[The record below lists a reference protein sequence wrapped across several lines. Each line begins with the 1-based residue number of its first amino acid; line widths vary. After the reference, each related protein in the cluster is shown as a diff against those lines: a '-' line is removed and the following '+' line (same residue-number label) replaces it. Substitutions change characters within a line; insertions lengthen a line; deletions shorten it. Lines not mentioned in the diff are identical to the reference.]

1 MAYQSQSKRKLSKLV
16 KKGVSISL
24 ILSMF
29 AGIEQAF
36 AITSVNGETIV
47 ASSNQQVSMKD
58 GTILHAWCWSFNA
71 IKENMAAIKE
81 AGYTSVQTSP
91 INAVV
96 VGNGGDKKFTEQW
109 YYHYQ
114 PTAYTIGNYQLG
126 TEAEFIEMNRVAEQY
141 GIKIIV
147 DAVLNHTTS
156 DYKKVSSEITSI
168 TKWNRGNNEIENWK
182 SRWEVT
188 QKSLLGLWEWNTQN
202 PEVQQYL
209 LKFLKNAVADGAD
222 GFRYDAAKHIELP
235 GEYPNEFGSNFWNV
249 ILNNGTE
256 FQYGEVLQDNISR
269 DADYANLMSIT
280 ASQYG
285 HSIRDM
291 LRNRNVHAGNLGNY
305 QAGVDP
311 SKLVLWVESHDT
323 YANGKT
329 DSESESAWMSD
340 EDLKLGWA
348 MITAR
353 AKGTPLFFSRPVG
366 GGNGVRFPEKT
377 KIGDAGSNLYKD
389 PTIVAVNKFH
399 NAMVGQSEY
408 IRNPNGDTTV
418 AMIERGTQGAV
429 IANLSDSEKSLNTET
444 KLANGTYKDQIS
456 GKTYT
461 VSNGRLSG
469 SIARRS
475 VLVLTNGE
483 SFDNLASLS
492 VQGYQEGS
500 HTFLTDTLNL
510 TLQTSNTS
518 EATYS
523 VNNGA
528 PIKFENGKVITIGS
542 QVQFGE
548 TVTVTL
554 SAKNTKGQTVQSVY
568 RFTKEDPNANTTIY
582 FDNPE
587 NWNQVYAYMYS
598 GADTV
603 LLNKW
608 PGTAMSKDSATGYY
622 TITVPNSFISK
633 GAKVLFTNNQG
644 AQYPQNVG
652 FEVNSNGLYSR
663 DGFVKVVEKQITE
676 PAVLGLKDQTTTEI
690 TITDAIELILQASH
704 VTDATYQ
711 MNDGDA
717 VSFNDGD
724 KLTLGQD
731 LKNGESL
738 RLTLSAKDSAG
749 KLVTKVYSI
758 TKKVEEP
765 ATQTTIRFENPDKW
779 TDVFVY
785 MYNAK
790 GEKLLGAWPGTK
802 MEKDGTGL
810 FAVTLP
816 TSYETDGV
824 KVLFSNNKGAQYP
837 QSVGFEFKSGGTYS
851 KDGLVAEQPASEFKE
866 ESEEL
871 PIPFE
876 TEYVDNPELEKGQKV
891 TRVEG
896 QDGVKTITY
905 RSEYIGSQLVSK
917 TKISETVSKEP
928 VTQVVEVG
936 TKVPDIEQQITNRVY
951 FNNSQGW
958 SKVYAYVYDNKGV
971 PLVGNWPGKE
981 MSQDEYGYYIELGEE
996 FAGGKVIFNNPDTKV
1011 QFPAQNKPGY
1021 DLELGQVY
1029 EIDGSHRAVLP
1040 EPVAE
1045 GFTRITFENPGGWS
1059 AANVYAYYGNPIQMP
1074 LGAWPGQAMLKDSKG
1089 HFYIDLPDEYANS
1102 NVKLLFN
1109 KPNSTIQFPVSV
1121 GFDFKVDGHYSKDGL
1136 K

>member
-1 MAYQSQSKRKLSKLV
+1 MAYQSQSKRILSKLV
-16 KKGVSISL
+16 KKAVGVTL

-36 AITSVNGETIV
+36 TITSVNGETIV

-58 GTILHAWCWSFNA
+58 GTVLHAWCWSFNA

-96 VGNGGDKKFTEQW
+96 VGNGGDKKFTNQW

-156 DYKKVSSEITSI
+156 DYSKVSSEIKSI
-168 TKWNRGNNEIENWK
+168 NNWTHGADRISNWN
-182 SRWEVT
+182 SREEVT
-188 QKSLLGLWEWNTQN
+188 QKSLLGLWELNTQN

-209 LKFLKNAVADGAD
+209 LKFLKNAVSDGAD

-235 GEYPNEFGSNFWNV
+235 GEYPNQYGSNFWNV
-249 ILNNGTE
+249 ILNNGSE

-285 HSIRDM
+285 HSIREI
-291 LRNRNVHAGNLGNY
+291 LRNRNANAGNLGNY
-305 QAGVDP
+305 RAGVDP

-323 YANGKT
+323 YANGNT

-353 AKGTPLFFSRPVG
+353 TKGTPLFFSRPVG
-366 GGNGVRFPEKT
+366 GGKGVRFPEQT

-408 IRNPNGDTTV
+408 IRNPNGDTNV

-475 VLVLTNGE
+475 VLVLTKGE
-483 SFDNLASLS
+483 SFDDLASLS
-492 VQGYQEGS
+492 VQGYQEGI

-554 SAKNTKGQTVQSVY
+554 SAKNAKGETVQSVY
-568 RFTKEDPNANTTIY
+568 RFTKEDPNAN
-582 FDNPE
+582 
-587 NWNQVYAYMYS
+587 
-598 GADTV
+598 
-603 LLNKW
+603 
-608 PGTAMSKDSATGYY
+608 
-622 TITVPNSFISK
+622 
-633 GAKVLFTNNQG
+633 
-644 AQYPQNVG
+644 
-652 FEVNSNGLYSR
+652 
-663 DGFVKVVEKQITE
+663 
-676 PAVLGLKDQTTTEI
+676 
-690 TITDAIELILQASH
+690 
-704 VTDATYQ
+704 
-711 MNDGDA
+711 
-717 VSFNDGD
+717 
-724 KLTLGQD
+724 
-731 LKNGESL
+731 
-738 RLTLSAKDSAG
+738 
-749 KLVTKVYSI
+749 
-758 TKKVEEP
+758 
-765 ATQTTIRFENPDKW
+765 TTIRFENPDKW

-810 FAVTLP
+810 LAITLP
-816 TSYETDGV
+816 ISYETDGV

-837 QSVGFEFKSGGTYS
+837 QSLGFEFKSGGTYS
-851 KDGLVAEQPASEFKE
+851 KDGLVAEQPDSEFKE
-866 ESEEL
+866 ENEEL

-905 RSEYIGSQLVSK
+905 RSEYIGDQLVSK

-936 TKVPDIEQQITNRVY
+936 TKVPDIEQQIAHRVY

-1029 EIDGSHRAVLP
+1029 ELDGSHRAVLP

-1045 GFTRITFENPGGWS
+1045 DFTRITFENPGGWG
-1059 AANVYAYYGNPIQMP
+1059 AANVYAYYGHPIQMP

-1089 HFYIDLPDEYANS
+1089 HFYIDLPEEYANS

-1121 GFDFKVDGHYSKDGL
+1121 GFDFKVDGHYTKDGL

>member
-1 MAYQSQSKRKLSKLV
+1 MAYQSLSKRILSKLV
-16 KKGVSISL
+16 KKAVGVTL

-36 AITSVNGETIV
+36 TITSVNGETIV

-58 GTILHAWCWSFNA
+58 GTVLHAWCWSFNA

-96 VGNGGDKKFTEQW
+96 VGNGGDKKFTNQW

-156 DYKKVSSEITSI
+156 DYSKVSSEIKSI
-168 TKWNRGNNEIENWK
+168 NNWTHGADRISNWN
-182 SRWEVT
+182 SREEVT
-188 QKSLLGLWEWNTQN
+188 QKSLLGLWELNTQN

-209 LKFLKNAVADGAD
+209 LKFLKNAVSDGAD

-235 GEYPNEFGSNFWNV
+235 GEYPNQYGSNFWNV
-249 ILNNGTE
+249 ILNNGSE

-285 HSIRDM
+285 HSIRET
-291 LRNRNVHAGNLGNY
+291 LRNRNANAGNLGNY
-305 QAGVDP
+305 RAGVDP

-323 YANGKT
+323 YANGNT

-366 GGNGVRFPEKT
+366 GGNGVRFPEQT

-408 IRNPNGDTTV
+408 IRNPNGDTNV

-475 VLVLTNGE
+475 VLVLTKGE
-483 SFDNLASLS
+483 SFDDLASLS
-492 VQGYQEGS
+492 VQGYQEGI

-554 SAKNTKGQTVQSVY
+554 SAKNAKGETVQSVY
-568 RFTKEDPNANTTIY
+568 RFTKEDPNAN
-582 FDNPE
+582 
-587 NWNQVYAYMYS
+587 
-598 GADTV
+598 
-603 LLNKW
+603 
-608 PGTAMSKDSATGYY
+608 
-622 TITVPNSFISK
+622 
-633 GAKVLFTNNQG
+633 
-644 AQYPQNVG
+644 
-652 FEVNSNGLYSR
+652 
-663 DGFVKVVEKQITE
+663 
-676 PAVLGLKDQTTTEI
+676 
-690 TITDAIELILQASH
+690 
-704 VTDATYQ
+704 
-711 MNDGDA
+711 
-717 VSFNDGD
+717 
-724 KLTLGQD
+724 
-731 LKNGESL
+731 
-738 RLTLSAKDSAG
+738 
-749 KLVTKVYSI
+749 
-758 TKKVEEP
+758 
-765 ATQTTIRFENPDKW
+765 TTIRFENPDKW

-810 FAVTLP
+810 LAITLP
-816 TSYETDGV
+816 ISYETDGV

-837 QSVGFEFKSGGTYS
+837 QSLGFEFKSGGTYS
-851 KDGLVAEQPASEFKE
+851 KDGLVAEQPDSEFKE
-866 ESEEL
+866 ENEEL

-905 RSEYIGSQLVSK
+905 RSEYIGDQLVSK

-936 TKVPDIEQQITNRVY
+936 TKVPDIEQQIAHRVY

-1011 QFPAQNKPGY
+1011 QFPAQPGY

-1029 EIDGSHRAVLP
+1029 ELDGSHRAVLP

-1045 GFTRITFENPGGWS
+1045 DFTRITFENPGGWG
-1059 AANVYAYYGNPIQMP
+1059 AANVYAYYGHPIQMP

-1089 HFYIDLPDEYANS
+1089 HFYIYLPEEYANS

-1121 GFDFKVDGHYSKDGL
+1121 GFDFKVDGHYTKDGL

>member
-1 MAYQSQSKRKLSKLV
+1 MILSFCNRLHLANDLILKKRRVLIPLQLIARFKVINCRYIFSRKCERFLIIFYEVYMAYQSQSKRILSKLV
-16 KKGVSISL
+16 KKAVGVTL

-36 AITSVNGETIV
+36 TITSVNGETIV

-58 GTILHAWCWSFNA
+58 GTVLHAWCWSFNA

-96 VGNGGDKKFTEQW
+96 VGNGGDKKFTNQW

-156 DYKKVSSEITSI
+156 DYSKVSSEIKSI
-168 TKWNRGNNEIENWK
+168 NNWTHGADRISNWN
-182 SRWEVT
+182 SREEVT
-188 QKSLLGLWEWNTQN
+188 QKSLLGLWELNTQN

-209 LKFLKNAVADGAD
+209 LKFLKNAVSDGAD

-235 GEYPNEFGSNFWNV
+235 GEYPNQYGSNFWNV
-249 ILNNGTE
+249 ILNNGSE

-285 HSIRDM
+285 HSIREI
-291 LRNRNVHAGNLGNY
+291 LRNRNANAGNLGNY
-305 QAGVDP
+305 RAGVDP

-323 YANGKT
+323 YANGNT

-366 GGNGVRFPEKT
+366 GGKGVRFPEQT

-408 IRNPNGDTTV
+408 IRNPNGDTNV

-456 GKTYT
+456 GKIYT

-475 VLVLTNGE
+475 VLVLTKGE
-483 SFDNLASLS
+483 SFDDLASLS
-492 VQGYQEGS
+492 VQGYKEGI
-500 HTFLTDTLNL
+500 HTFLKDTLNL

-554 SAKNTKGQTVQSVY
+554 SAKNAKGETVQSVY
-568 RFTKEDPNANTTIY
+568 RFTKEDPNAN
-582 FDNPE
+582 
-587 NWNQVYAYMYS
+587 
-598 GADTV
+598 
-603 LLNKW
+603 
-608 PGTAMSKDSATGYY
+608 
-622 TITVPNSFISK
+622 
-633 GAKVLFTNNQG
+633 
-644 AQYPQNVG
+644 
-652 FEVNSNGLYSR
+652 
-663 DGFVKVVEKQITE
+663 
-676 PAVLGLKDQTTTEI
+676 
-690 TITDAIELILQASH
+690 
-704 VTDATYQ
+704 
-711 MNDGDA
+711 
-717 VSFNDGD
+717 
-724 KLTLGQD
+724 
-731 LKNGESL
+731 
-738 RLTLSAKDSAG
+738 
-749 KLVTKVYSI
+749 
-758 TKKVEEP
+758 
-765 ATQTTIRFENPDKW
+765 TTIRFENPDKW

-810 FAVTLP
+810 LAITLP
-816 TSYETDGV
+816 ISYETDGV

-837 QSVGFEFKSGGTYS
+837 QSLGFEFKSGGTYS
-851 KDGLVAEQPASEFKE
+851 KDGLVAEQPDSEFKE
-866 ESEEL
+866 ENEEL

-905 RSEYIGSQLVSK
+905 RSEYIGDQLVSK

-936 TKVPDIEQQITNRVY
+936 TKVPDIEQQIAHRVY

-1029 EIDGSHRAVLP
+1029 ELDGSHRAVLP

-1045 GFTRITFENPGGWS
+1045 DFTRITFENPGGWG
-1059 AANVYAYYGNPIQMP
+1059 AANVYAYYGHPIQMP

-1089 HFYIDLPDEYANS
+1089 HFYIDLPEEYANS

-1121 GFDFKVDGHYSKDGL
+1121 GFDFKVDGHYTKDGL

>member
-1 MAYQSQSKRKLSKLV
+1 MILSLCNRLHLANDLIMKERRVLIPLQLIARFKVINCRYIFSRKCERFLIIFYEVYMAYQSQSKRILSKLV
-16 KKGVSISL
+16 KKAVGVTL

-36 AITSVNGETIV
+36 TITSVNGETIV

-58 GTILHAWCWSFNA
+58 GTVLHAWCWSFNA

-96 VGNGGDKKFTEQW
+96 VGNGGDKKFTNQW

-156 DYKKVSSEITSI
+156 DYSKVSSEIKSI
-168 TKWNRGNNEIENWK
+168 NNWTHGADRISNWN
-182 SRWEVT
+182 SREEVT
-188 QKSLLGLWEWNTQN
+188 QKSLLGLWELNTQN

-209 LKFLKNAVADGAD
+209 LKFLKNAVSDGAD

-235 GEYPNEFGSNFWNV
+235 GEYPNQYGSNFWNV
-249 ILNNGTE
+249 ILNNGSE

-285 HSIRDM
+285 HSIREI
-291 LRNRNVHAGNLGNY
+291 LRNRNANAGNLGNY
-305 QAGVDP
+305 RAGVDP

-323 YANGKT
+323 YANGNT

-366 GGNGVRFPEKT
+366 GGKGVRFPEQT

-408 IRNPNGDTTV
+408 IRNPNGDTNV

-475 VLVLTNGE
+475 VLVLTKGE
-483 SFDNLASLS
+483 SFDDLASLS
-492 VQGYQEGS
+492 VQGYQEGI

-554 SAKNTKGQTVQSVY
+554 SAKNAKGETVQSVY
-568 RFTKEDPNANTTIY
+568 RFTKEDPNAN
-582 FDNPE
+582 
-587 NWNQVYAYMYS
+587 
-598 GADTV
+598 
-603 LLNKW
+603 
-608 PGTAMSKDSATGYY
+608 
-622 TITVPNSFISK
+622 
-633 GAKVLFTNNQG
+633 
-644 AQYPQNVG
+644 
-652 FEVNSNGLYSR
+652 
-663 DGFVKVVEKQITE
+663 
-676 PAVLGLKDQTTTEI
+676 
-690 TITDAIELILQASH
+690 
-704 VTDATYQ
+704 
-711 MNDGDA
+711 
-717 VSFNDGD
+717 
-724 KLTLGQD
+724 
-731 LKNGESL
+731 
-738 RLTLSAKDSAG
+738 
-749 KLVTKVYSI
+749 
-758 TKKVEEP
+758 
-765 ATQTTIRFENPDKW
+765 TTIRFENPDKW

-810 FAVTLP
+810 LAITLP
-816 TSYETDGV
+816 ISYETDGV

-837 QSVGFEFKSGGTYS
+837 QSLGFEFKSGGTYS
-851 KDGLVAEQPASEFKE
+851 KDGLVAEQPDSEFKE
-866 ESEEL
+866 ENEEL

-905 RSEYIGSQLVSK
+905 RSEYIGDQLVSK

-936 TKVPDIEQQITNRVY
+936 TKVPDIEQQIAHRVY

-1029 EIDGSHRAVLP
+1029 ELDGSHRAVLP

-1045 GFTRITFENPGGWS
+1045 DFTRITFENPGGWG
-1059 AANVYAYYGNPIQMP
+1059 AANVYAYYGHPIQMP

-1089 HFYIDLPDEYANS
+1089 HFYIDLPEEYANS

-1121 GFDFKVDGHYSKDGL
+1121 GFDFKVDGHYTKDGL

>member
-1 MAYQSQSKRKLSKLV
+1 MILSFCNRLHLANDLILKKRRVLIPLQLIARFKVINCRYIFSRKCERFLIIFYEVYMAYQSQSKRILSKLV
-16 KKGVSISL
+16 KKAVGVTL

-36 AITSVNGETIV
+36 TITSVNGETIV

-58 GTILHAWCWSFNA
+58 GTVLHAWCWSFNA

-96 VGNGGDKKFTEQW
+96 VGNGGDKKFTNQW

-156 DYKKVSSEITSI
+156 DYSKVSSEIKSI
-168 TKWNRGNNEIENWK
+168 NNWTHGADRISNWN
-182 SRWEVT
+182 SREEVT
-188 QKSLLGLWEWNTQN
+188 QKSLLGLWELNTQN

-209 LKFLKNAVADGAD
+209 LKFLKNAVSDGAD

-235 GEYPNEFGSNFWNV
+235 GEYPNQYGSNFWNV
-249 ILNNGTE
+249 ILNNGSE

-285 HSIRDM
+285 HSIREI
-291 LRNRNVHAGNLGNY
+291 LRNRNANAGNLGNY
-305 QAGVDP
+305 RAGVDP

-323 YANGKT
+323 YANGNT

-366 GGNGVRFPEKT
+366 GGKGVRFPEQT

-408 IRNPNGDTTV
+408 IRNPNGDTNV

-475 VLVLTNGE
+475 VLVLTKGD
-483 SFDNLASLS
+483 DNLASLS

-554 SAKNTKGQTVQSVY
+554 SAKNAKGETVQSVY
-568 RFTKEDPNANTTIY
+568 RFTKEDPNAN
-582 FDNPE
+582 
-587 NWNQVYAYMYS
+587 
-598 GADTV
+598 
-603 LLNKW
+603 
-608 PGTAMSKDSATGYY
+608 
-622 TITVPNSFISK
+622 
-633 GAKVLFTNNQG
+633 
-644 AQYPQNVG
+644 
-652 FEVNSNGLYSR
+652 
-663 DGFVKVVEKQITE
+663 
-676 PAVLGLKDQTTTEI
+676 
-690 TITDAIELILQASH
+690 
-704 VTDATYQ
+704 
-711 MNDGDA
+711 
-717 VSFNDGD
+717 
-724 KLTLGQD
+724 
-731 LKNGESL
+731 
-738 RLTLSAKDSAG
+738 
-749 KLVTKVYSI
+749 
-758 TKKVEEP
+758 
-765 ATQTTIRFENPDKW
+765 TTIRFENPDKW

-810 FAVTLP
+810 LAITLP
-816 TSYETDGV
+816 ISYETDGV

-837 QSVGFEFKSGGTYS
+837 QSLGFEFKSGGTYS
-851 KDGLVAEQPASEFKE
+851 KDGLVAEKPESEFKE
-866 ESEEL
+866 ENEEL

-905 RSEYIGSQLVSK
+905 RSEYIGDQLVSK

-936 TKVPDIEQQITNRVY
+936 TKVPDIEQQLAHRVY

-1029 EIDGSHRAVLP
+1029 ELDGSHRAVLP

-1045 GFTRITFENPGGWS
+1045 DFTRITFENPGGWG
-1059 AANVYAYYGNPIQMP
+1059 AANVYAYYGHPIQMP

-1089 HFYIDLPDEYANS
+1089 HFYIDLPEEYANS
-1102 NVKLLFN
+1102 NVKLLSN

-1121 GFDFKVDGHYSKDGL
+1121 GFDFKVDGHYTKDGL

>member
-1 MAYQSQSKRKLSKLV
+1 MAYQSQRKRILSKLV
-16 KKGVSISL
+16 KKAVSVAL
-24 ILSMF
+24 VLSMF

-36 AITSVNGETIV
+36 TITSVNGETIV

-58 GTILHAWCWSFNA
+58 GTVLHAWCWSFNS

-109 YYHYQ
+109 FYHYQ

-156 DYKKVSSEITSI
+156 DYNAISSEVKSI
-168 TKWNRGNNEIENWK
+168 PKWTHGNTLVENWG
-182 SRWEVT
+182 SRWDVT
-188 QKSLLGLWEWNTQN
+188 QNSLLKLWEWNTQN

-235 GEYPNEFGSNFWNV
+235 GEYPSEFGSNFWNV
-249 ILNNGTE
+249 ILNNGSE

-291 LRNRNVHAGNLGNY
+291 LRNRNANAGNLGNY

-366 GGNGVRFPEKT
+366 GGNGVRFPEQT
-377 KIGDAGSNLYKD
+377 KLGDAGSNLYKD

-408 IRNPNGDTTV
+408 IRNPNGDTNV

-475 VLVLTNGE
+475 VLVLTKGD
-483 SFDNLASLS
+483 DNLASLS

-554 SAKNTKGQTVQSVY
+554 SAKNAKGETVQSVY
-568 RFTKEDPNANTTIY
+568 RFTKEDPNAN
-582 FDNPE
+582 
-587 NWNQVYAYMYS
+587 
-598 GADTV
+598 
-603 LLNKW
+603 
-608 PGTAMSKDSATGYY
+608 
-622 TITVPNSFISK
+622 
-633 GAKVLFTNNQG
+633 
-644 AQYPQNVG
+644 
-652 FEVNSNGLYSR
+652 
-663 DGFVKVVEKQITE
+663 
-676 PAVLGLKDQTTTEI
+676 
-690 TITDAIELILQASH
+690 
-704 VTDATYQ
+704 
-711 MNDGDA
+711 
-717 VSFNDGD
+717 
-724 KLTLGQD
+724 
-731 LKNGESL
+731 
-738 RLTLSAKDSAG
+738 
-749 KLVTKVYSI
+749 
-758 TKKVEEP
+758 
-765 ATQTTIRFENPDKW
+765 TTIRFENPDKW

-790 GEKLLGAWPGTK
+790 GDKLLGAWPGTK

-810 FAVTLP
+810 LAITLP
-816 TSYETDGV
+816 ISYETDGV

-837 QSVGFEFKSGGTYS
+837 QSLGFEFKSGGTYS
-851 KDGLVAEQPASEFKE
+851 KDGLVAEKPESEFKE
-866 ESEEL
+866 ENEEL

-876 TEYVDNPELEKGQKV
+876 TEYVDNPELKKGQKV

-905 RSEYIGSQLVSK
+905 RSEYIGDQLVSK

-936 TKVPDIEQQITNRVY
+936 TKVPDIEQQIANRVY

-958 SKVYAYVYDNKGV
+958 SKVYTYVYDNKGV

-1059 AANVYAYYGNPIQMP
+1059 AANVYAYYGNLIQLP

-1089 HFYIDLPDEYANS
+1089 HFYIDLQEEYANS

-1121 GFDFKVDGHYSKDGL
+1121 GFDFKVDGHYTKDGL

>member
-1 MAYQSQSKRKLSKLV
+1 MAYQSQSKRILSKLV
-16 KKGVSISL
+16 KKAVGVTL

-36 AITSVNGETIV
+36 TITSVNGETIV

-58 GTILHAWCWSFNA
+58 GTVLHAWCWSFNA

-96 VGNGGDKKFTEQW
+96 VGNGGDKKFTNQW

-156 DYKKVSSEITSI
+156 DYSKVSSEIKSI
-168 TKWNRGNNEIENWK
+168 NNWTHGADRISNWN
-182 SRWEVT
+182 SREEVT
-188 QKSLLGLWEWNTQN
+188 QKSLLGLWELNTQN

-209 LKFLKNAVADGAD
+209 LKFLKNAVSDGAD

-235 GEYPNEFGSNFWNV
+235 GEYPNQYGSNFWNV
-249 ILNNGTE
+249 ILNNGSE

-285 HSIRDM
+285 HSIREI
-291 LRNRNVHAGNLGNY
+291 LRNRNANAGNLGNY
-305 QAGVDP
+305 RAGVDP

-323 YANGKT
+323 YANGNT

-366 GGNGVRFPEKT
+366 GGNGVRFPEQT

-408 IRNPNGDTTV
+408 IRNPNGDTSV

-475 VLVLTNGE
+475 VLVLTKGE
-483 SFDNLASLS
+483 SFDDLASLS

-554 SAKNTKGQTVQSVY
+554 SAKNAKGETVQSVY
-568 RFTKEDPNANTTIY
+568 RFTKEDPNAN
-582 FDNPE
+582 
-587 NWNQVYAYMYS
+587 
-598 GADTV
+598 
-603 LLNKW
+603 
-608 PGTAMSKDSATGYY
+608 
-622 TITVPNSFISK
+622 
-633 GAKVLFTNNQG
+633 
-644 AQYPQNVG
+644 
-652 FEVNSNGLYSR
+652 
-663 DGFVKVVEKQITE
+663 
-676 PAVLGLKDQTTTEI
+676 
-690 TITDAIELILQASH
+690 
-704 VTDATYQ
+704 
-711 MNDGDA
+711 
-717 VSFNDGD
+717 
-724 KLTLGQD
+724 
-731 LKNGESL
+731 
-738 RLTLSAKDSAG
+738 
-749 KLVTKVYSI
+749 
-758 TKKVEEP
+758 
-765 ATQTTIRFENPDKW
+765 TTIRFENPDKW

-810 FAVTLP
+810 LAITLP
-816 TSYETDGV
+816 ISYETDGV

-837 QSVGFEFKSGGTYS
+837 QSLGFEFKSGGTYS
-851 KDGLVAEQPASEFKE
+851 KDGLVAEQPDSEFKE
-866 ESEEL
+866 ENEEL

-905 RSEYIGSQLVSK
+905 RSEYIGDQLVSK

-936 TKVPDIEQQITNRVY
+936 TKVPDIEQQLAHRVY

-1029 EIDGSHRAVLP
+1029 ELDGSHRAVLP

-1045 GFTRITFENPGGWS
+1045 DFTRITFENPGGWG
-1059 AANVYAYYGNPIQMP
+1059 AANVYAYYGNPIQLP

-1089 HFYIDLPDEYANS
+1089 HFYIDLPEEYANS

-1121 GFDFKVDGHYSKDGL
+1121 GFDFKVDGHYTKDGL

>member
-1 MAYQSQSKRKLSKLV
+1 MILSFCNRLHLANDLILKKRRVLIPLQLIARFKVINCRYIFSRKCERFLIIFYEVYMAYQSQSKRILSKLV
-16 KKGVSISL
+16 KKAVGVTL

-36 AITSVNGETIV
+36 TITSVNGETIV

-58 GTILHAWCWSFNA
+58 GTVLHAWCWSFNA

-96 VGNGGDKKFTEQW
+96 VGNGGDKKFTNQW

-156 DYKKVSSEITSI
+156 DYSKVSSEIKSI
-168 TKWNRGNNEIENWK
+168 NNWTHGADRISNWN
-182 SRWEVT
+182 SREEVT
-188 QKSLLGLWEWNTQN
+188 QKSLLGLWELNTQN

-209 LKFLKNAVADGAD
+209 LKFLKNAVSDGAD

-235 GEYPNEFGSNFWNV
+235 GEYPNQYGSNFWNV
-249 ILNNGTE
+249 ILNNGSE

-285 HSIRDM
+285 HSIREI
-291 LRNRNVHAGNLGNY
+291 LRNRNANAGNLGNY
-305 QAGVDP
+305 RAGVDP

-323 YANGKT
+323 YANGNT

-366 GGNGVRFPEKT
+366 GGKGVRFPEQT

-408 IRNPNGDTTV
+408 IRNPNGDTNV

-456 GKTYT
+456 GKIYT

-475 VLVLTNGE
+475 VLVLTKGE

-554 SAKNTKGQTVQSVY
+554 SAKNAKGQTVQSVY
-568 RFTKEDPNANTTIY
+568 RFTKEDPNAN
-582 FDNPE
+582 
-587 NWNQVYAYMYS
+587 
-598 GADTV
+598 
-603 LLNKW
+603 
-608 PGTAMSKDSATGYY
+608 
-622 TITVPNSFISK
+622 
-633 GAKVLFTNNQG
+633 
-644 AQYPQNVG
+644 
-652 FEVNSNGLYSR
+652 
-663 DGFVKVVEKQITE
+663 
-676 PAVLGLKDQTTTEI
+676 
-690 TITDAIELILQASH
+690 
-704 VTDATYQ
+704 
-711 MNDGDA
+711 
-717 VSFNDGD
+717 
-724 KLTLGQD
+724 
-731 LKNGESL
+731 
-738 RLTLSAKDSAG
+738 
-749 KLVTKVYSI
+749 
-758 TKKVEEP
+758 
-765 ATQTTIRFENPDKW
+765 TTIRFENPDKW

-810 FAVTLP
+810 LAITLP
-816 TSYETDGV
+816 ISYETDGV

-837 QSVGFEFKSGGTYS
+837 QSLGFEFKSGGTYS
-851 KDGLVAEQPASEFKE
+851 KDGLVAEQPDSEFKE
-866 ESEEL
+866 ENEEL

-905 RSEYIGSQLVSK
+905 RSEYIGDQLVSK

-936 TKVPDIEQQITNRVY
+936 TKVPDIEQQIAHRVY

-1029 EIDGSHRAVLP
+1029 ELDGSHRAVLP

-1045 GFTRITFENPGGWS
+1045 DFTRITFENPGGWG
-1059 AANVYAYYGNPIQMP
+1059 AANVYAYYGHPIQMP

-1089 HFYIDLPDEYANS
+1089 HFYIDLPEEYANS

-1121 GFDFKVDGHYSKDGL
+1121 GFDFKVDGHYTKDGL

>member
-1 MAYQSQSKRKLSKLV
+1 MILSFCNRLHLANDLILKKRRVLIPLQLIARFKVINCRYIFSRKCERFLIIFYEVYMAYQSQSKRILSKLV
-16 KKGVSISL
+16 KKAVGVTL

-36 AITSVNGETIV
+36 TITSVNGETIV

-58 GTILHAWCWSFNA
+58 GTVLHAWCWSFNA

-96 VGNGGDKKFTEQW
+96 VGNGGDKKFTNQW

-156 DYKKVSSEITSI
+156 DYSKVSSEIKSI
-168 TKWNRGNNEIENWK
+168 NNWTHGADRISNWN
-182 SRWEVT
+182 SREEVT
-188 QKSLLGLWEWNTQN
+188 QKSLLGLWELNTQN

-209 LKFLKNAVADGAD
+209 LKFLKNAVSDGAD

-235 GEYPNEFGSNFWNV
+235 GEYPNQYGSNFWNV
-249 ILNNGTE
+249 ILNNGSE

-285 HSIRDM
+285 HSIREI
-291 LRNRNVHAGNLGNY
+291 LRNRNANAGNLGNY
-305 QAGVDP
+305 RAGVDP

-323 YANGKT
+323 YANGNT

-366 GGNGVRFPEKT
+366 GGKGVRFPEQT

-408 IRNPNGDTTV
+408 IRNPNGDTNV

-456 GKTYT
+456 GKIYT

-475 VLVLTNGE
+475 VLVLTKGE
-483 SFDNLASLS
+483 SFDDLASLS
-492 VQGYQEGS
+492 VQGYKEGI
-500 HTFLTDTLNL
+500 HTFLKDTLNL

-554 SAKNTKGQTVQSVY
+554 SAKNAKGETVQSVY
-568 RFTKEDPNANTTIY
+568 RFTKEDPNAN
-582 FDNPE
+582 
-587 NWNQVYAYMYS
+587 
-598 GADTV
+598 
-603 LLNKW
+603 
-608 PGTAMSKDSATGYY
+608 
-622 TITVPNSFISK
+622 
-633 GAKVLFTNNQG
+633 
-644 AQYPQNVG
+644 
-652 FEVNSNGLYSR
+652 
-663 DGFVKVVEKQITE
+663 
-676 PAVLGLKDQTTTEI
+676 
-690 TITDAIELILQASH
+690 
-704 VTDATYQ
+704 
-711 MNDGDA
+711 
-717 VSFNDGD
+717 
-724 KLTLGQD
+724 
-731 LKNGESL
+731 
-738 RLTLSAKDSAG
+738 
-749 KLVTKVYSI
+749 
-758 TKKVEEP
+758 
-765 ATQTTIRFENPDKW
+765 TTIRFENPDKW

-810 FAVTLP
+810 LAITLP
-816 TSYETDGV
+816 ISYETDGV
-824 KVLFSNNKGAQYP
+824 KVLFSNNKGSQYP
-837 QSVGFEFKSGGTYS
+837 QSLGFEFKSGGTYS
-851 KDGLVAEQPASEFKE
+851 KDGLVAEQPDSEFKE
-866 ESEEL
+866 ENEEL
-871 PIPFE
+871 PITFE

-905 RSEYIGSQLVSK
+905 RSEYIGDQLVSK

-936 TKVPDIEQQITNRVY
+936 TKVPDIEQQLAHRVY

-1029 EIDGSHRAVLP
+1029 ELDGSHRAVLP

-1045 GFTRITFENPGGWS
+1045 DFTRITFENPGGWG
-1059 AANVYAYYGNPIQMP
+1059 AANVYAYYGHPIQMP

-1089 HFYIDLPDEYANS
+1089 HFYIDLPEEYANS

-1121 GFDFKVDGHYSKDGL
+1121 GFDFKVDGHYTKDGL

>member
-1 MAYQSQSKRKLSKLV
+1 MAYQSQSKRILSKLV
-16 KKGVSISL
+16 KKAVGVTL

-36 AITSVNGETIV
+36 TITSVNGETIV

-58 GTILHAWCWSFNA
+58 GTVLHAWCWSFNA

-96 VGNGGDKKFTEQW
+96 VGNGGDKKFTNQW

-156 DYKKVSSEITSI
+156 DYSKVSSEIKSI
-168 TKWNRGNNEIENWK
+168 NNWTHGADRISNWN
-182 SRWEVT
+182 SREEVT
-188 QKSLLGLWEWNTQN
+188 QKSLLGLWELNTQN

-209 LKFLKNAVADGAD
+209 LKFLKNAVSDGAD

-235 GEYPNEFGSNFWNV
+235 GEYPNQYGSNFWNV
-249 ILNNGTE
+249 ILNNGSE

-285 HSIRDM
+285 HSIREI
-291 LRNRNVHAGNLGNY
+291 LRNRNANAGNLGNY
-305 QAGVDP
+305 RAGVDP

-323 YANGKT
+323 YANGNT

-366 GGNGVRFPEKT
+366 GGKGVRFPEQT

-408 IRNPNGDTTV
+408 IRNPNGDTNV

-475 VLVLTNGE
+475 VLVLTKGE
-483 SFDNLASLS
+483 SFDDLASLS
-492 VQGYQEGS
+492 VQGYQEGI

-554 SAKNTKGQTVQSVY
+554 SAKNAKGETVQSVY
-568 RFTKEDPNANTTIY
+568 RFTKEDPNAN
-582 FDNPE
+582 
-587 NWNQVYAYMYS
+587 
-598 GADTV
+598 
-603 LLNKW
+603 
-608 PGTAMSKDSATGYY
+608 
-622 TITVPNSFISK
+622 
-633 GAKVLFTNNQG
+633 
-644 AQYPQNVG
+644 
-652 FEVNSNGLYSR
+652 
-663 DGFVKVVEKQITE
+663 
-676 PAVLGLKDQTTTEI
+676 
-690 TITDAIELILQASH
+690 
-704 VTDATYQ
+704 
-711 MNDGDA
+711 
-717 VSFNDGD
+717 
-724 KLTLGQD
+724 
-731 LKNGESL
+731 
-738 RLTLSAKDSAG
+738 
-749 KLVTKVYSI
+749 
-758 TKKVEEP
+758 
-765 ATQTTIRFENPDKW
+765 TTIRFENPDKW

-810 FAVTLP
+810 LAITLP
-816 TSYETDGV
+816 ISYETDGV

-837 QSVGFEFKSGGTYS
+837 QSLGFEFKSGGTYS
-851 KDGLVAEQPASEFKE
+851 KDGLVAEQPDSEFKE
-866 ESEEL
+866 ENEEL

-905 RSEYIGSQLVSK
+905 RSEYIGDQLVSK

-936 TKVPDIEQQITNRVY
+936 TKVPDIEQQLAHRVY

-1029 EIDGSHRAVLP
+1029 ELDGSHRAVLP

-1045 GFTRITFENPGGWS
+1045 DFTRITFENPGGWG

-1089 HFYIDLPDEYANS
+1089 HFYIDLPEEYANS

-1121 GFDFKVDGHYSKDGL
+1121 GFDFKVDGHYTKDGL

>member
-1 MAYQSQSKRKLSKLV
+1 MILSLCNRLHLANDLIMKERRVLIPLQLIARFKVINCRYIFSRKCERFLIIFYEVYMAYQSQSKRILSKLV
-16 KKGVSISL
+16 KKAVGVTL

-36 AITSVNGETIV
+36 TITSVNGETIV

-58 GTILHAWCWSFNA
+58 GTVLHAWCWSFNA

-96 VGNGGDKKFTEQW
+96 VGNGGDKKFTNQW

-156 DYKKVSSEITSI
+156 DYSKVSSEIKSI
-168 TKWNRGNNEIENWK
+168 NNWTHGADRISNWN
-182 SRWEVT
+182 SREEVT
-188 QKSLLGLWEWNTQN
+188 QKSLLGLWELNTQN

-209 LKFLKNAVADGAD
+209 LKFLKNAVSDGAD

-235 GEYPNEFGSNFWNV
+235 GEYPNQYGSNFWNV
-249 ILNNGTE
+249 ILNNGSE

-285 HSIRDM
+285 HSIREI
-291 LRNRNVHAGNLGNY
+291 LRNRNANAGNLGNY
-305 QAGVDP
+305 RAGVDP

-323 YANGKT
+323 YANGNT

-366 GGNGVRFPEKT
+366 GGKGVRFPEQT

-408 IRNPNGDTTV
+408 IRNPNGDTNV

-475 VLVLTNGE
+475 VLVLTKGE
-483 SFDNLASLS
+483 SFDDLASLS
-492 VQGYQEGS
+492 VQGYQEGI
-500 HTFLTDTLNL
+500 HTFLKDTLNL

-554 SAKNTKGQTVQSVY
+554 SAKNAKGETVQSVY
-568 RFTKEDPNANTTIY
+568 RFTKEDPNAN
-582 FDNPE
+582 
-587 NWNQVYAYMYS
+587 
-598 GADTV
+598 
-603 LLNKW
+603 
-608 PGTAMSKDSATGYY
+608 
-622 TITVPNSFISK
+622 
-633 GAKVLFTNNQG
+633 
-644 AQYPQNVG
+644 
-652 FEVNSNGLYSR
+652 
-663 DGFVKVVEKQITE
+663 
-676 PAVLGLKDQTTTEI
+676 
-690 TITDAIELILQASH
+690 
-704 VTDATYQ
+704 
-711 MNDGDA
+711 
-717 VSFNDGD
+717 
-724 KLTLGQD
+724 
-731 LKNGESL
+731 
-738 RLTLSAKDSAG
+738 
-749 KLVTKVYSI
+749 
-758 TKKVEEP
+758 
-765 ATQTTIRFENPDKW
+765 TTIRFENPDKW

-810 FAVTLP
+810 LAITLP
-816 TSYETDGV
+816 ISYETDGV

-837 QSVGFEFKSGGTYS
+837 QSLGFEFKSGGTYS
-851 KDGLVAEQPASEFKE
+851 KDGLVAEQPDSEFKE
-866 ESEEL
+866 ENEEL

-905 RSEYIGSQLVSK
+905 RSEYIGDQLVSK

-936 TKVPDIEQQITNRVY
+936 TKVPDIEQQLAHRVY

-1029 EIDGSHRAVLP
+1029 ELDGSHRAVLP

-1045 GFTRITFENPGGWS
+1045 DFTRITFENPGGWG
-1059 AANVYAYYGNPIQMP
+1059 AANVYAYYGHPIQMP

-1089 HFYIDLPDEYANS
+1089 HFYIDLPEEYANS

-1121 GFDFKVDGHYSKDGL
+1121 GFDFKVDGHYTKDGL

>member
-1 MAYQSQSKRKLSKLV
+1 MAYQSQSKRILSKLV
-16 KKGVSISL
+16 KKAVGVTL

-36 AITSVNGETIV
+36 TITSVNGETIV

-58 GTILHAWCWSFNA
+58 GTVLHAWCWSFNA

-96 VGNGGDKKFTEQW
+96 VGNGGDKKFTNQW

-156 DYKKVSSEITSI
+156 DYSKVSSEIKSI
-168 TKWNRGNNEIENWK
+168 NNWTHGADRISNWN
-182 SRWEVT
+182 SREEVT
-188 QKSLLGLWEWNTQN
+188 QKSLLGLWELNTQN

-209 LKFLKNAVADGAD
+209 LKFLKNAVSDGAD

-235 GEYPNEFGSNFWNV
+235 GEYPNQYGSNFWNV
-249 ILNNGTE
+249 ILNNGSE

-285 HSIRDM
+285 HSIREI
-291 LRNRNVHAGNLGNY
+291 LRNRNANAGNLGNY
-305 QAGVDP
+305 RAGVDP

-323 YANGKT
+323 YANGNT

-366 GGNGVRFPEKT
+366 GGKGVRFPEQT

-408 IRNPNGDTTV
+408 IRNPNGDTNV

-456 GKTYT
+456 GKIYT

-475 VLVLTNGE
+475 VLVLTKGE
-483 SFDNLASLS
+483 SFDDLASLS
-492 VQGYQEGS
+492 VQGYQEGI
-500 HTFLTDTLNL
+500 HTFLKDTLNL

-554 SAKNTKGQTVQSVY
+554 SAKNAKGETVQSVY
-568 RFTKEDPNANTTIY
+568 RFTKEDPNANTTI
-582 FDNPE
+582 
-587 NWNQVYAYMYS
+587 
-598 GADTV
+598 
-603 LLNKW
+603 
-608 PGTAMSKDSATGYY
+608 
-622 TITVPNSFISK
+622 
-633 GAKVLFTNNQG
+633 
-644 AQYPQNVG
+644 
-652 FEVNSNGLYSR
+652 
-663 DGFVKVVEKQITE
+663 
-676 PAVLGLKDQTTTEI
+676 
-690 TITDAIELILQASH
+690 
-704 VTDATYQ
+704 
-711 MNDGDA
+711 
-717 VSFNDGD
+717 
-724 KLTLGQD
+724 
-731 LKNGESL
+731 
-738 RLTLSAKDSAG
+738 
-749 KLVTKVYSI
+749 
-758 TKKVEEP
+758 
-765 ATQTTIRFENPDKW
+765 RFENPDKL

-810 FAVTLP
+810 LAITLP
-816 TSYETDGV
+816 ISYETDGV

-837 QSVGFEFKSGGTYS
+837 QSLGFEFKSGGTYS
-851 KDGLVAEQPASEFKE
+851 KDGLVAEQPDSEFKE
-866 ESEEL
+866 ENEEL

-905 RSEYIGSQLVSK
+905 RSEYIGDQLVSK

-936 TKVPDIEQQITNRVY
+936 TKVPDIEQQLAHRVY

-1029 EIDGSHRAVLP
+1029 ELDGSHRAVLP

-1045 GFTRITFENPGGWS
+1045 DFTRITFENPGGWG
-1059 AANVYAYYGNPIQMP
+1059 AANVYAYYGHPIQMP

-1089 HFYIDLPDEYANS
+1089 HFYIDLPEEYANS

-1121 GFDFKVDGHYSKDGL
+1121 GFDFKVDGHYTKDGL

>member
-1 MAYQSQSKRKLSKLV
+1 MAYQSQSKRILSKLV
-16 KKGVSISL
+16 KKAVGVTL

-36 AITSVNGETIV
+36 TITSVNGETIV

-58 GTILHAWCWSFNA
+58 GTVLHAWCWSFNA

-96 VGNGGDKKFTEQW
+96 VGNGGDKKFTNQW

-156 DYKKVSSEITSI
+156 DYSKVSSEIKSI
-168 TKWNRGNNEIENWK
+168 NNWTHGADRISNWN
-182 SRWEVT
+182 SREEVT
-188 QKSLLGLWEWNTQN
+188 QKSLLGLWELNTQN

-209 LKFLKNAVADGAD
+209 LKFLKNAVSDGAD

-235 GEYPNEFGSNFWNV
+235 GEYPNQYGSNFWNV
-249 ILNNGTE
+249 ILNNGSE

-285 HSIRDM
+285 HSIREI
-291 LRNRNVHAGNLGNY
+291 LRNRNANAGNLGNY
-305 QAGVDP
+305 RAGVDP

-323 YANGKT
+323 YANGNT

-366 GGNGVRFPEKT
+366 GGKGVRFPEQT

-408 IRNPNGDTTV
+408 IRNPNGDTNV

-475 VLVLTNGE
+475 VLVLTKGE
-483 SFDNLASLS
+483 SFDDLASLS
-492 VQGYQEGS
+492 VQGYQEGI
-500 HTFLTDTLNL
+500 HTFLKDTLNL

-554 SAKNTKGQTVQSVY
+554 SAKNAKGETVQSVY
-568 RFTKEDPNANTTIY
+568 RFTKEDPNAN
-582 FDNPE
+582 
-587 NWNQVYAYMYS
+587 
-598 GADTV
+598 
-603 LLNKW
+603 
-608 PGTAMSKDSATGYY
+608 
-622 TITVPNSFISK
+622 
-633 GAKVLFTNNQG
+633 
-644 AQYPQNVG
+644 
-652 FEVNSNGLYSR
+652 
-663 DGFVKVVEKQITE
+663 
-676 PAVLGLKDQTTTEI
+676 
-690 TITDAIELILQASH
+690 
-704 VTDATYQ
+704 
-711 MNDGDA
+711 
-717 VSFNDGD
+717 
-724 KLTLGQD
+724 
-731 LKNGESL
+731 
-738 RLTLSAKDSAG
+738 
-749 KLVTKVYSI
+749 
-758 TKKVEEP
+758 
-765 ATQTTIRFENPDKW
+765 TTIRFENPDKW

-810 FAVTLP
+810 LAITLP
-816 TSYETDGV
+816 ISYETDGV

-837 QSVGFEFKSGGTYS
+837 QSLGFEFKSGGTYS

-866 ESEEL
+866 ENEEL

-905 RSEYIGSQLVSK
+905 RSEYIGDQLVSK

-936 TKVPDIEQQITNRVY
+936 TKVPDIEQQIAHRVY

-1029 EIDGSHRAVLP
+1029 ELDGSHRAVLP

-1045 GFTRITFENPGGWS
+1045 DFTRITFENPGGWG
-1059 AANVYAYYGNPIQMP
+1059 AANVYAYYGHPIQMP

-1089 HFYIDLPDEYANS
+1089 HFYIDLPEEYANS

-1121 GFDFKVDGHYSKDGL
+1121 GFDFKVDGHYTKDGL

>member
-1 MAYQSQSKRKLSKLV
+1 MAYQSQSKRILSKLV
-16 KKGVSISL
+16 KKAVGVTL

-36 AITSVNGETIV
+36 TITSVNGETIV

-58 GTILHAWCWSFNA
+58 GTVLHAWCWSFNA

-96 VGNGGDKKFTEQW
+96 VGNGGDKKFTNQW

-156 DYKKVSSEITSI
+156 DYSKVSSEIKSI
-168 TKWNRGNNEIENWK
+168 NNWTHGADRISNWN
-182 SRWEVT
+182 SREEVT
-188 QKSLLGLWEWNTQN
+188 QKSLLGLWELNTQN

-209 LKFLKNAVADGAD
+209 LKFLKNAVSDGAD

-235 GEYPNEFGSNFWNV
+235 GEYPNQYGSNFWNV
-249 ILNNGTE
+249 ILNNGSE

-285 HSIRDM
+285 HSIREI
-291 LRNRNVHAGNLGNY
+291 LRNRNANAGNLGNY
-305 QAGVDP
+305 RAGVDP

-323 YANGKT
+323 YANGNT

-366 GGNGVRFPEKT
+366 GGKGVRFPEQT

-408 IRNPNGDTTV
+408 IRNPNGDTNV

-475 VLVLTNGE
+475 VLVLTKVD
-483 SFDNLASLS
+483 DNLASLS

-554 SAKNTKGQTVQSVY
+554 SAKNAKGETVQSVY
-568 RFTKEDPNANTTIY
+568 RFTKEDPNAN
-582 FDNPE
+582 
-587 NWNQVYAYMYS
+587 
-598 GADTV
+598 
-603 LLNKW
+603 
-608 PGTAMSKDSATGYY
+608 
-622 TITVPNSFISK
+622 
-633 GAKVLFTNNQG
+633 
-644 AQYPQNVG
+644 
-652 FEVNSNGLYSR
+652 
-663 DGFVKVVEKQITE
+663 
-676 PAVLGLKDQTTTEI
+676 
-690 TITDAIELILQASH
+690 
-704 VTDATYQ
+704 
-711 MNDGDA
+711 
-717 VSFNDGD
+717 
-724 KLTLGQD
+724 
-731 LKNGESL
+731 
-738 RLTLSAKDSAG
+738 
-749 KLVTKVYSI
+749 
-758 TKKVEEP
+758 
-765 ATQTTIRFENPDKW
+765 TTIRFENPDKW

-810 FAVTLP
+810 LAITLP
-816 TSYETDGV
+816 ISYETDGV

-837 QSVGFEFKSGGTYS
+837 QSLGFEFKSGGTYS
-851 KDGLVAEQPASEFKE
+851 KDGLVAEQPDSEFKE
-866 ESEEL
+866 ENEEL

-905 RSEYIGSQLVSK
+905 RSEYIGDQLVSK

-936 TKVPDIEQQITNRVY
+936 TKVPDIEQQLAHRVY

-1029 EIDGSHRAVLP
+1029 ELDGSHRAVLP

-1045 GFTRITFENPGGWS
+1045 DFTRITFENPGGWG
-1059 AANVYAYYGNPIQMP
+1059 AANVYAYYGHPIQMP

-1089 HFYIDLPDEYANS
+1089 HFYIDLPEEYANS

-1121 GFDFKVDGHYSKDGL
+1121 GFDFKVDGHYTKDGL

>member
-1 MAYQSQSKRKLSKLV
+1 MAYQSQSKRILSKLV
-16 KKGVSISL
+16 KKAVGVTL

-36 AITSVNGETIV
+36 TITSVNGETIV

-58 GTILHAWCWSFNA
+58 GTVLHAWCWSFNA

-96 VGNGGDKKFTEQW
+96 VGNGGDKKFTNQW

-156 DYKKVSSEITSI
+156 DYSKVSSEIKSI
-168 TKWNRGNNEIENWK
+168 NNWTHGADRISNWN
-182 SRWEVT
+182 SREEVT
-188 QKSLLGLWEWNTQN
+188 QKSLLGLWELNTQN

-209 LKFLKNAVADGAD
+209 LKFLKNAVSDGAD

-235 GEYPNEFGSNFWNV
+235 GEYPNQYGSNFWNV
-249 ILNNGTE
+249 ILNNGSE

-285 HSIRDM
+285 HSIREI
-291 LRNRNVHAGNLGNY
+291 LRNRNANAGNLGNY
-305 QAGVDP
+305 RAGVDP

-323 YANGKT
+323 YANGNT

-366 GGNGVRFPEKT
+366 GGKGVRFPEQT

-408 IRNPNGDTTV
+408 IRNPNGDTNV

-456 GKTYT
+456 GKIYT

-475 VLVLTNGE
+475 VLVLTKGE

-492 VQGYQEGS
+492 IQGYQAGS

-554 SAKNTKGQTVQSVY
+554 SAKNAKGETVQSVY
-568 RFTKEDPNANTTIY
+568 RFTKEDPNAN
-582 FDNPE
+582 
-587 NWNQVYAYMYS
+587 
-598 GADTV
+598 
-603 LLNKW
+603 
-608 PGTAMSKDSATGYY
+608 
-622 TITVPNSFISK
+622 
-633 GAKVLFTNNQG
+633 
-644 AQYPQNVG
+644 
-652 FEVNSNGLYSR
+652 
-663 DGFVKVVEKQITE
+663 
-676 PAVLGLKDQTTTEI
+676 
-690 TITDAIELILQASH
+690 
-704 VTDATYQ
+704 
-711 MNDGDA
+711 
-717 VSFNDGD
+717 
-724 KLTLGQD
+724 
-731 LKNGESL
+731 
-738 RLTLSAKDSAG
+738 
-749 KLVTKVYSI
+749 
-758 TKKVEEP
+758 
-765 ATQTTIRFENPDKW
+765 TTIRFENPDKW

-802 MEKDGTGL
+802 MEKDCTGL
-810 FAVTLP
+810 LAITLP
-816 TSYETDGV
+816 ISYETDGV

-837 QSVGFEFKSGGTYS
+837 QSLGFDFKSGGTYS
-851 KDGLVAEQPASEFKE
+851 KDGLVAEQPDSEFKKE
-866 ESEEL
+866 NEEL

-905 RSEYIGSQLVSK
+905 RSEYIGDQLVSK

-936 TKVPDIEQQITNRVY
+936 TKVPDIEQQLAHRVY

-1029 EIDGSHRAVLP
+1029 ELDGSHRAVLP

-1045 GFTRITFENPGGWS
+1045 DFTRITFENPGGWG
-1059 AANVYAYYGNPIQMP
+1059 AANVYAYYGHPIQMP

-1089 HFYIDLPDEYANS
+1089 HFYIDLPEEYANS

-1121 GFDFKVDGHYSKDGL
+1121 GFDFKVDGHYTKDGL

>member
-1 MAYQSQSKRKLSKLV
+1 MAYQSQSKRILSKLV
-16 KKGVSISL
+16 KKAVGVTL

-36 AITSVNGETIV
+36 TITSVNGETIV

-58 GTILHAWCWSFNA
+58 GTVLHAWCWSFNA

-96 VGNGGDKKFTEQW
+96 VGNGGDKKFTNQW

-156 DYKKVSSEITSI
+156 DYSKVSSETKSI
-168 TKWNRGNNEIENWK
+168 NNWTHGADRISNWN
-182 SRWEVT
+182 SREEVT
-188 QKSLLGLWEWNTQN
+188 QKSLLGLWELNTQN
-202 PEVQQYL
+202 SEVQQYL
-209 LKFLKNAVADGAD
+209 LKFLKNAVSDGAD

-235 GEYPNEFGSNFWNV
+235 GEYPNQYGSNFWNV
-249 ILNNGTE
+249 ILNNGSE

-285 HSIRDM
+285 HSIREI
-291 LRNRNVHAGNLGNY
+291 LRNRNANAGNLGNY
-305 QAGVDP
+305 RAGVDP

-323 YANGKT
+323 YANGNT

-366 GGNGVRFPEKT
+366 GGKGVRFPEQT

-408 IRNPNGDTTV
+408 IRNPNGDTNV

-456 GKTYT
+456 GKIYT

-475 VLVLTNGE
+475 VLVLTKGE
-483 SFDNLASLS
+483 SFDDLASLS
-492 VQGYQEGS
+492 VQGYKEGI
-500 HTFLTDTLNL
+500 HTFLKDTLNL

-554 SAKNTKGQTVQSVY
+554 SAKNAKGETVQSVY
-568 RFTKEDPNANTTIY
+568 RFTKEDPNAN
-582 FDNPE
+582 
-587 NWNQVYAYMYS
+587 
-598 GADTV
+598 
-603 LLNKW
+603 
-608 PGTAMSKDSATGYY
+608 
-622 TITVPNSFISK
+622 
-633 GAKVLFTNNQG
+633 
-644 AQYPQNVG
+644 
-652 FEVNSNGLYSR
+652 
-663 DGFVKVVEKQITE
+663 
-676 PAVLGLKDQTTTEI
+676 
-690 TITDAIELILQASH
+690 
-704 VTDATYQ
+704 
-711 MNDGDA
+711 
-717 VSFNDGD
+717 
-724 KLTLGQD
+724 
-731 LKNGESL
+731 
-738 RLTLSAKDSAG
+738 
-749 KLVTKVYSI
+749 
-758 TKKVEEP
+758 
-765 ATQTTIRFENPDKW
+765 TTIRFENPDKW

-810 FAVTLP
+810 FAITLP

-837 QSVGFEFKSGGTYS
+837 QSLGFEFKSGGTYS
-851 KDGLVAEQPASEFKE
+851 KDGLVAEQPDSEFKE
-866 ESEEL
+866 ENEEL

-905 RSEYIGSQLVSK
+905 RSEYIGDQLVSK

-936 TKVPDIEQQITNRVY
+936 TKVPDIEQQIAHRVY

-1029 EIDGSHRAVLP
+1029 ELDGSHRAVLP

-1045 GFTRITFENPGGWS
+1045 DFTRITFENPGGWG
-1059 AANVYAYYGNPIQMP
+1059 AANVYAYYGHPIQMP

-1089 HFYIDLPDEYANS
+1089 HFYIDLPEEYANS

-1121 GFDFKVDGHYSKDGL
+1121 GFDFKVDGHYTKDGL

>member
-1 MAYQSQSKRKLSKLV
+1 MAYQSQSKRILSKLV
-16 KKGVSISL
+16 KKAVGVTL

-36 AITSVNGETIV
+36 TITSVNGETIV

-58 GTILHAWCWSFNA
+58 GTVLHAWCWSFNA

-96 VGNGGDKKFTEQW
+96 VGNGGDKKFTNQW

-156 DYKKVSSEITSI
+156 EYSKVSSEIKSI
-168 TKWNRGNNEIENWK
+168 NNWTHGADRISNWN
-182 SRWEVT
+182 SREEVT
-188 QKSLLGLWEWNTQN
+188 QKSLLGLWELNTQN

-209 LKFLKNAVADGAD
+209 LKFLKNAVSDGAD

-235 GEYPNEFGSNFWNV
+235 GEYPNQYGSNFWNV
-249 ILNNGTE
+249 ILNNGSE

-285 HSIRDM
+285 HSIREI
-291 LRNRNVHAGNLGNY
+291 LRNRNANAGNLGNY
-305 QAGVDP
+305 RAGVDP

-323 YANGKT
+323 YANGNT

-366 GGNGVRFPEKT
+366 GGKGVRFPEQT

-408 IRNPNGDTTV
+408 IRNPNGDTNV

-456 GKTYT
+456 GKIYT

-475 VLVLTNGE
+475 VLVLTKGE
-483 SFDNLASLS
+483 SFDDLASLS
-492 VQGYQEGS
+492 VQGYQEGI

-554 SAKNTKGQTVQSVY
+554 SAKNAKGETVQSVY
-568 RFTKEDPNANTTIY
+568 RFTKEDPNAN
-582 FDNPE
+582 
-587 NWNQVYAYMYS
+587 
-598 GADTV
+598 
-603 LLNKW
+603 
-608 PGTAMSKDSATGYY
+608 
-622 TITVPNSFISK
+622 
-633 GAKVLFTNNQG
+633 
-644 AQYPQNVG
+644 
-652 FEVNSNGLYSR
+652 
-663 DGFVKVVEKQITE
+663 
-676 PAVLGLKDQTTTEI
+676 
-690 TITDAIELILQASH
+690 
-704 VTDATYQ
+704 
-711 MNDGDA
+711 
-717 VSFNDGD
+717 
-724 KLTLGQD
+724 
-731 LKNGESL
+731 
-738 RLTLSAKDSAG
+738 
-749 KLVTKVYSI
+749 
-758 TKKVEEP
+758 
-765 ATQTTIRFENPDKW
+765 TTIRFENPDKW

-810 FAVTLP
+810 LAITLP
-816 TSYETDGV
+816 ISYETDGV

-837 QSVGFEFKSGGTYS
+837 QSLGFEFKSGGTYS
-851 KDGLVAEQPASEFKE
+851 KDGLVAEQPDSEFKE
-866 ESEEL
+866 ENEEL

-905 RSEYIGSQLVSK
+905 RSEYIGDQLVSK

-936 TKVPDIEQQITNRVY
+936 TKVPDIEQQLAHRVY

-1029 EIDGSHRAVLP
+1029 ELDGSHRAVLP

-1045 GFTRITFENPGGWS
+1045 DFTRITFENPGGWG
-1059 AANVYAYYGNPIQMP
+1059 AANVYAYYGHPIQMP

-1089 HFYIDLPDEYANS
+1089 HFYIDLPEEYANS

-1121 GFDFKVDGHYSKDGL
+1121 GFDFKVDGHYTKDGL

>member
-1 MAYQSQSKRKLSKLV
+1 MAYQSQRKSKLSKLV

-47 ASSNQQVSMKD
+47 ASSNQQVSMKE

-156 DYKKVSSEITSI
+156 DYNKISSEIKSI
-168 TKWNRGNNEIENWK
+168 KKWSHGNTKIENWR
-182 SRWEVT
+182 SREEVT
-188 QKSLLGLWEWNTQN
+188 QKSLLQLWDWNTQN

-291 LRNRNVHAGNLGNY
+291 LRNRNVNAGNLGNY

-366 GGNGVRFPEKT
+366 GGKGVRFPEQT

-408 IRNPNGDTTV
+408 IRNPNGDTSV

-475 VLVLTNGE
+475 VLVLTEGE

-492 VQGYQEGS
+492 VQGYQAGS

-510 TLQTSNTS
+510 TLQSSNTS
-518 EATYS
+518 EVTYS

-554 SAKNTKGQTVQSVY
+554 SAKNAKGETVQSVY
-568 RFTKEDPNANTTIY
+568 RFTKEDPKAN
-582 FDNPE
+582 
-587 NWNQVYAYMYS
+587 
-598 GADTV
+598 
-603 LLNKW
+603 
-608 PGTAMSKDSATGYY
+608 
-622 TITVPNSFISK
+622 
-633 GAKVLFTNNQG
+633 
-644 AQYPQNVG
+644 
-652 FEVNSNGLYSR
+652 
-663 DGFVKVVEKQITE
+663 
-676 PAVLGLKDQTTTEI
+676 
-690 TITDAIELILQASH
+690 
-704 VTDATYQ
+704 
-711 MNDGDA
+711 
-717 VSFNDGD
+717 
-724 KLTLGQD
+724 
-731 LKNGESL
+731 
-738 RLTLSAKDSAG
+738 
-749 KLVTKVYSI
+749 
-758 TKKVEEP
+758 
-765 ATQTTIRFENPDKW
+765 TTIRFENPDKW

-810 FAVTLP
+810 FAITLP

-837 QSVGFEFKSGGTYS
+837 RSLGFEFKSGATYS

-866 ESEEL
+866 ENEEL

-905 RSEYIGSQLVSK
+905 RSEYIGDQLVSK

-936 TKVPDIEQQITNRVY
+936 TKVPDVEQQIAHRVY

-1029 EIDGSHRAVLP
+1029 ELDGSHRAVLP

-1045 GFTRITFENPGGWS
+1045 GLTRITFENPGGWG
-1059 AANVYAYYGNPIQMP
+1059 AANLYAYYGNPIQKP

-1089 HFYIDLPDEYANS
+1089 HFYIDLPEEYANS

-1121 GFDFKVDGHYSKDGL
+1121 GFDFKVDGHYTKDGL

>member
-1 MAYQSQSKRKLSKLV
+1 MAYQSQSKRILSKLV
-16 KKGVSISL
+16 KKAVGVTL

-36 AITSVNGETIV
+36 TITSVNGETIV

-58 GTILHAWCWSFNA
+58 GTVLHAWCWSFNA

-96 VGNGGDKKFTEQW
+96 VGNGGDKKFTNQW

-156 DYKKVSSEITSI
+156 DYSKVSSEIKSI
-168 TKWNRGNNEIENWK
+168 NNWTHGADRISNWN
-182 SRWEVT
+182 SREEVT
-188 QKSLLGLWEWNTQN
+188 QKSLLGLWELNTQN

-209 LKFLKNAVADGAD
+209 LKFLKNAVSDGAD

-235 GEYPNEFGSNFWNV
+235 GEYPNQYGSNFWNV
-249 ILNNGTE
+249 ILNNGSE

-285 HSIRDM
+285 HSIREI
-291 LRNRNVHAGNLGNY
+291 LRNRNANAGNLGNY
-305 QAGVDP
+305 RAGVDP

-323 YANGKT
+323 YANGNT

-366 GGNGVRFPEKT
+366 GGKGVRFPEQT

-408 IRNPNGDTTV
+408 IRNPNGDTNV

-456 GKTYT
+456 GKIYT

-475 VLVLTNGE
+475 VLVLTKGE
-483 SFDNLASLS
+483 SFDDLASLS
-492 VQGYQEGS
+492 VQGYQEGI

-554 SAKNTKGQTVQSVY
+554 SAKNAKGETVQSVY
-568 RFTKEDPNANTTIY
+568 RFTKEDPNAN
-582 FDNPE
+582 
-587 NWNQVYAYMYS
+587 
-598 GADTV
+598 
-603 LLNKW
+603 
-608 PGTAMSKDSATGYY
+608 
-622 TITVPNSFISK
+622 
-633 GAKVLFTNNQG
+633 
-644 AQYPQNVG
+644 
-652 FEVNSNGLYSR
+652 
-663 DGFVKVVEKQITE
+663 
-676 PAVLGLKDQTTTEI
+676 
-690 TITDAIELILQASH
+690 
-704 VTDATYQ
+704 
-711 MNDGDA
+711 
-717 VSFNDGD
+717 
-724 KLTLGQD
+724 
-731 LKNGESL
+731 
-738 RLTLSAKDSAG
+738 
-749 KLVTKVYSI
+749 
-758 TKKVEEP
+758 
-765 ATQTTIRFENPDKW
+765 TTIRFENPDKW

-802 MEKDGTGL
+802 MEKDCTGL
-810 FAVTLP
+810 LAITLP
-816 TSYETDGV
+816 ISYETDGV

-837 QSVGFEFKSGGTYS
+837 RSLGFEFKSGGTYS
-851 KDGLVAEQPASEFKE
+851 KDGLVAEQPDSEFKE
-866 ESEEL
+866 ENEEL

-905 RSEYIGSQLVSK
+905 RSEYIGDQLVSK

-936 TKVPDIEQQITNRVY
+936 TKVPDIEQQLAHRVY

-1029 EIDGSHRAVLP
+1029 ELDGSHRAVLP

-1045 GFTRITFENPGGWS
+1045 DFTRITFENPGGWGV
-1059 AANVYAYYGNPIQMP
+1059 ANVYAYYGHPIQMP

-1089 HFYIDLPDEYANS
+1089 HFYIDLPEEYANS

-1121 GFDFKVDGHYSKDGL
+1121 GFDFKVDGHYTKDGL

>member
-1 MAYQSQSKRKLSKLV
+1 MLFRS
-16 KKGVSISL
+16 
-24 ILSMF
+24 
-29 AGIEQAF
+29 
-36 AITSVNGETIV
+36 
-47 ASSNQQVSMKD
+47 
-58 GTILHAWCWSFNA
+58 
-71 IKENMAAIKE
+71 
-81 AGYTSVQTSP
+81 QTSP

-96 VGNGGDKKFTEQW
+96 VGNGGDKKFTNQW

-156 DYKKVSSEITSI
+156 DYSKVSSEIKSI
-168 TKWNRGNNEIENWK
+168 NNWTHGADRISNWN
-182 SRWEVT
+182 SREEVT
-188 QKSLLGLWEWNTQN
+188 QKSLLGLWELNTQN

-209 LKFLKNAVADGAD
+209 LKFLKNAVSDGAD

-235 GEYPNEFGSNFWNV
+235 GEYPNQYGSNFWNV
-249 ILNNGTE
+249 ILNNGSE

-285 HSIRDM
+285 HSIREI
-291 LRNRNVHAGNLGNY
+291 LRNRNANAGNLGNY
-305 QAGVDP
+305 RAGVDP

-323 YANGKT
+323 YANGNT

-366 GGNGVRFPEKT
+366 GGKGVRFPEQT

-408 IRNPNGDTTV
+408 IRNPNGDTNV

-456 GKTYT
+456 GKIYT

-475 VLVLTNGE
+475 VLVLTKGE
-483 SFDNLASLS
+483 SFDDLASLS
-492 VQGYQEGS
+492 VQGYKEGI
-500 HTFLTDTLNL
+500 HTFLKDTLNL

-554 SAKNTKGQTVQSVY
+554 SAKNAKGETVQSVY
-568 RFTKEDPNANTTIY
+568 RFTKEDPNAN
-582 FDNPE
+582 
-587 NWNQVYAYMYS
+587 
-598 GADTV
+598 
-603 LLNKW
+603 
-608 PGTAMSKDSATGYY
+608 
-622 TITVPNSFISK
+622 
-633 GAKVLFTNNQG
+633 
-644 AQYPQNVG
+644 
-652 FEVNSNGLYSR
+652 
-663 DGFVKVVEKQITE
+663 
-676 PAVLGLKDQTTTEI
+676 
-690 TITDAIELILQASH
+690 
-704 VTDATYQ
+704 
-711 MNDGDA
+711 
-717 VSFNDGD
+717 
-724 KLTLGQD
+724 
-731 LKNGESL
+731 
-738 RLTLSAKDSAG
+738 
-749 KLVTKVYSI
+749 
-758 TKKVEEP
+758 
-765 ATQTTIRFENPDKW
+765 TTIRFENPDKW

-810 FAVTLP
+810 LAITLP
-816 TSYETDGV
+816 ISYETDGV

-837 QSVGFEFKSGGTYS
+837 QSLGFEFKSGGTYS
-851 KDGLVAEQPASEFKE
+851 KDGLVAEQPDSEFKE
-866 ESEEL
+866 ENEEL

-905 RSEYIGSQLVSK
+905 RSEYIGDQLVSK

-936 TKVPDIEQQITNRVY
+936 TKVPDIEQQIAHRVY

-1029 EIDGSHRAVLP
+1029 ELDGSHRAVLP

-1045 GFTRITFENPGGWS
+1045 DFTRITFENPGGWG
-1059 AANVYAYYGNPIQMP
+1059 AANVYAYYGHPIQMP

-1089 HFYIDLPDEYANS
+1089 HFYIDLPEEYANS

-1121 GFDFKVDGHYSKDGL
+1121 GFDFKVDGHYTKDGL

>member
-1 MAYQSQSKRKLSKLV
+1 MAYQSQSKRILSKLV
-16 KKGVSISL
+16 KKAVGVTL

-36 AITSVNGETIV
+36 TITSVNGETIV

-58 GTILHAWCWSFNA
+58 GTVLHAWCWSFNA

-96 VGNGGDKKFTEQW
+96 VGNGGDKKFTNQW

-156 DYKKVSSEITSI
+156 DYSKVSSEIKSI
-168 TKWNRGNNEIENWK
+168 NNWTHGADRISNWN
-182 SRWEVT
+182 SREEVT
-188 QKSLLGLWEWNTQN
+188 QKSLLGLWELNTQN

-209 LKFLKNAVADGAD
+209 LKFLKNAVSDGAD

-235 GEYPNEFGSNFWNV
+235 GEYPNQYGSNFWNV
-249 ILNNGTE
+249 ILNNGSE

-285 HSIRDM
+285 HSIREI
-291 LRNRNVHAGNLGNY
+291 LRNRNANAGNLGNY
-305 QAGVDP
+305 RAGVDP

-323 YANGKT
+323 YANGNT

-366 GGNGVRFPEKT
+366 GGKGVRFPEQT

-408 IRNPNGDTTV
+408 IRNPNGDTNV

-475 VLVLTNGE
+475 VLVLTKGE
-483 SFDNLASLS
+483 SFDDLASLS
-492 VQGYQEGS
+492 VQGYKEGI
-500 HTFLTDTLNL
+500 HTFLKDTLNL

-554 SAKNTKGQTVQSVY
+554 SAKNAKGETVQSVY
-568 RFTKEDPNANTTIY
+568 RFTKEDPNAN
-582 FDNPE
+582 
-587 NWNQVYAYMYS
+587 
-598 GADTV
+598 
-603 LLNKW
+603 
-608 PGTAMSKDSATGYY
+608 
-622 TITVPNSFISK
+622 
-633 GAKVLFTNNQG
+633 
-644 AQYPQNVG
+644 
-652 FEVNSNGLYSR
+652 
-663 DGFVKVVEKQITE
+663 
-676 PAVLGLKDQTTTEI
+676 
-690 TITDAIELILQASH
+690 
-704 VTDATYQ
+704 
-711 MNDGDA
+711 
-717 VSFNDGD
+717 
-724 KLTLGQD
+724 
-731 LKNGESL
+731 
-738 RLTLSAKDSAG
+738 
-749 KLVTKVYSI
+749 
-758 TKKVEEP
+758 
-765 ATQTTIRFENPDKW
+765 TTIRFENPDKW

-810 FAVTLP
+810 LAITLP
-816 TSYETDGV
+816 ISYETDGV

-837 QSVGFEFKSGGTYS
+837 QSLGFEFKSGGTYS
-851 KDGLVAEQPASEFKE
+851 KDGLVAEQPDSEFKE
-866 ESEEL
+866 ENEEL

-905 RSEYIGSQLVSK
+905 RSEYIGDQLVSK

-936 TKVPDIEQQITNRVY
+936 TKVPDIEQQLAHRVY

-1029 EIDGSHRAVLP
+1029 ELDGSHRAVLP

-1045 GFTRITFENPGGWS
+1045 DFTRITFENPGGWG
-1059 AANVYAYYGNPIQMP
+1059 AANVYAYYGHPIQMP

-1089 HFYIDLPDEYANS
+1089 HFYIDLPEEYANS

-1121 GFDFKVDGHYSKDGL
+1121 GFDFKVDGHYTKDGL

>member
-1 MAYQSQSKRKLSKLV
+1 MILSFCNRLHLANDLILKKRRVLIPLQLIARFKVINCRYIFSRKCERFLIIFYEVYMAYQSQSKRILSKLV
-16 KKGVSISL
+16 KKAVGVTL

-36 AITSVNGETIV
+36 TITSVNGETIV

-58 GTILHAWCWSFNA
+58 GTVLHAWCWSFNA

-96 VGNGGDKKFTEQW
+96 VGNGGDKKFTNQW

-156 DYKKVSSEITSI
+156 DYSKVSSEIKSI
-168 TKWNRGNNEIENWK
+168 NNWTHGADRISNWN
-182 SRWEVT
+182 SREEVT
-188 QKSLLGLWEWNTQN
+188 QKSLLGLWELNTQN

-209 LKFLKNAVADGAD
+209 LKFLKNAVSDGAD

-235 GEYPNEFGSNFWNV
+235 GEYPNQYGSNFWNV
-249 ILNNGTE
+249 ILNNGSE

-285 HSIRDM
+285 HSIREI
-291 LRNRNVHAGNLGNY
+291 LRNRNANAGNLGNY
-305 QAGVDP
+305 RAGVDP

-323 YANGKT
+323 YANGNT

-366 GGNGVRFPEKT
+366 GGKGVRFPEQT

-408 IRNPNGDTTV
+408 IRNPNGDTNV

-475 VLVLTNGE
+475 VLVLTKGE
-483 SFDNLASLS
+483 SFDDLASLS
-492 VQGYQEGS
+492 VQGYQEGI
-500 HTFLTDTLNL
+500 HTFLKDTLNL

-554 SAKNTKGQTVQSVY
+554 SAKNAKGETVQSVY
-568 RFTKEDPNANTTIY
+568 RFTKEDPNANTTI
-582 FDNPE
+582 
-587 NWNQVYAYMYS
+587 
-598 GADTV
+598 
-603 LLNKW
+603 
-608 PGTAMSKDSATGYY
+608 
-622 TITVPNSFISK
+622 
-633 GAKVLFTNNQG
+633 
-644 AQYPQNVG
+644 
-652 FEVNSNGLYSR
+652 
-663 DGFVKVVEKQITE
+663 
-676 PAVLGLKDQTTTEI
+676 
-690 TITDAIELILQASH
+690 
-704 VTDATYQ
+704 
-711 MNDGDA
+711 
-717 VSFNDGD
+717 
-724 KLTLGQD
+724 
-731 LKNGESL
+731 
-738 RLTLSAKDSAG
+738 
-749 KLVTKVYSI
+749 
-758 TKKVEEP
+758 
-765 ATQTTIRFENPDKW
+765 RFENPDKW
-779 TDVFVY
+779 TDIFVY

-810 FAVTLP
+810 LAITLP
-816 TSYETDGV
+816 ISYETDGV

-837 QSVGFEFKSGGTYS
+837 QSLGFEFKSGGTYS
-851 KDGLVAEQPASEFKE
+851 KDGLVAEQPDSEFKE
-866 ESEEL
+866 ENEEL

-905 RSEYIGSQLVSK
+905 RSEYIGDQLVSK

-936 TKVPDIEQQITNRVY
+936 TKVPDIEQQLAHRVY

-1029 EIDGSHRAVLP
+1029 ELDGSHRAVLP

-1045 GFTRITFENPGGWS
+1045 DFTRITFENPGGWG
-1059 AANVYAYYGNPIQMP
+1059 AANVYAYYGHPIQMP

-1089 HFYIDLPDEYANS
+1089 HFYIDLPEEYANS

-1121 GFDFKVDGHYSKDGL
+1121 GFDFKVDGHYTKDGL

>member
-1 MAYQSQSKRKLSKLV
+1 MAYQSQSKRILSKLV
-16 KKGVSISL
+16 KKAVSVTL

-36 AITSVNGETIV
+36 TITSVNGETIV

-58 GTILHAWCWSFNA
+58 GTVLHAWCWSFNA

-156 DYKKVSSEITSI
+156 DYNKISSEIKSI
-168 TKWNRGNNEIENWK
+168 KKWSHGNTKIENWR
-182 SRWEVT
+182 SREEVT
-188 QKSLLGLWEWNTQN
+188 QKSLLQLWEWNTQN

-249 ILNNGTE
+249 ILNNGSE

-291 LRNRNVHAGNLGNY
+291 LRNRNVNAGNLGNY

-366 GGNGVRFPEKT
+366 GGNGVRFPEQT

-408 IRNPNGDTTV
+408 IRNPNGDTSV

-475 VLVLTNGE
+475 VLVLTKGE

-492 VQGYQEGS
+492 VQGYQAGS

-554 SAKNTKGQTVQSVY
+554 SAKNAKGETVQSVY
-568 RFTKEDPNANTTIY
+568 RFTKEDPNAN
-582 FDNPE
+582 
-587 NWNQVYAYMYS
+587 
-598 GADTV
+598 
-603 LLNKW
+603 
-608 PGTAMSKDSATGYY
+608 
-622 TITVPNSFISK
+622 
-633 GAKVLFTNNQG
+633 
-644 AQYPQNVG
+644 
-652 FEVNSNGLYSR
+652 
-663 DGFVKVVEKQITE
+663 
-676 PAVLGLKDQTTTEI
+676 
-690 TITDAIELILQASH
+690 
-704 VTDATYQ
+704 
-711 MNDGDA
+711 
-717 VSFNDGD
+717 
-724 KLTLGQD
+724 
-731 LKNGESL
+731 
-738 RLTLSAKDSAG
+738 
-749 KLVTKVYSI
+749 
-758 TKKVEEP
+758 
-765 ATQTTIRFENPDKW
+765 TTIRFENPDKW

-810 FAVTLP
+810 FAITLP

-837 QSVGFEFKSGGTYS
+837 RSLGFEFKSGGTYS

-866 ESEEL
+866 ENEEL

-905 RSEYIGSQLVSK
+905 RSEYIGDQLVSK

-936 TKVPDIEQQITNRVY
+936 TKLPDIEQQIAHRIY

-958 SKVYAYVYDNKGV
+958 SKVYTYVYDNKGV

-1029 EIDGSHRAVLP
+1029 ELDGSHRAVLP

-1045 GFTRITFENPGGWS
+1045 GLTRITFENPGGWG

-1089 HFYIDLPDEYANS
+1089 HFYIDLPEEYANS

-1121 GFDFKVDGHYSKDGL
+1121 GFDFKVDGHYTKDGL

>member
-1 MAYQSQSKRKLSKLV
+1 MILSFCNRLHLANDLILKKRRVLIPLQLIARFKVINCRYIFSRKCERFLIIFYEVYMAYQSQSKRILSKLV
-16 KKGVSISL
+16 KKAVGVTL

-36 AITSVNGETIV
+36 TITSVNGETIV

-58 GTILHAWCWSFNA
+58 GTVLHAWCWSFNA

-96 VGNGGDKKFTEQW
+96 VGNGGDKKFTNQW

-156 DYKKVSSEITSI
+156 DYSKVSSEIKSI
-168 TKWNRGNNEIENWK
+168 NNWTHGADRISNWN
-182 SRWEVT
+182 SREEVT
-188 QKSLLGLWEWNTQN
+188 QKSLLGLWELNTQN

-209 LKFLKNAVADGAD
+209 LKFLKNAVSDGAD

-235 GEYPNEFGSNFWNV
+235 GEYPNQYGSNFWNV
-249 ILNNGTE
+249 ILNNGSE

-285 HSIRDM
+285 HSIREI
-291 LRNRNVHAGNLGNY
+291 LRNRNANAGNLGNY
-305 QAGVDP
+305 RAGVDP

-323 YANGKT
+323 YANGNT

-366 GGNGVRFPEKT
+366 GGKGVRFPEQT

-408 IRNPNGDTTV
+408 IRNPNGDTNV

-456 GKTYT
+456 GKIYT

-475 VLVLTNGE
+475 VLVLTKGE
-483 SFDNLASLS
+483 SFDDLASLS
-492 VQGYQEGS
+492 VQGYQEGI

-554 SAKNTKGQTVQSVY
+554 SAKNAKGETVQSVY
-568 RFTKEDPNANTTIY
+568 RFTKEDPNAN
-582 FDNPE
+582 
-587 NWNQVYAYMYS
+587 
-598 GADTV
+598 
-603 LLNKW
+603 
-608 PGTAMSKDSATGYY
+608 
-622 TITVPNSFISK
+622 
-633 GAKVLFTNNQG
+633 
-644 AQYPQNVG
+644 
-652 FEVNSNGLYSR
+652 
-663 DGFVKVVEKQITE
+663 
-676 PAVLGLKDQTTTEI
+676 
-690 TITDAIELILQASH
+690 
-704 VTDATYQ
+704 
-711 MNDGDA
+711 
-717 VSFNDGD
+717 
-724 KLTLGQD
+724 
-731 LKNGESL
+731 
-738 RLTLSAKDSAG
+738 
-749 KLVTKVYSI
+749 
-758 TKKVEEP
+758 
-765 ATQTTIRFENPDKW
+765 TTIRFENPDKW

-810 FAVTLP
+810 LAITLP
-816 TSYETDGV
+816 ISYETDGV

-837 QSVGFEFKSGGTYS
+837 QSLGFEFKSGGTYS
-851 KDGLVAEQPASEFKE
+851 KDGLVAEQPDSEFKE
-866 ESEEL
+866 ENEEL

-905 RSEYIGSQLVSK
+905 RSEYIGDQLVSK

-936 TKVPDIEQQITNRVY
+936 TKVPDIEQQLAHRVY

-1029 EIDGSHRAVLP
+1029 ELDGSHRAVLP

-1045 GFTRITFENPGGWS
+1045 DFTRITFENPGGWGV
-1059 AANVYAYYGNPIQMP
+1059 ANVYAYYGHPIQMP

-1089 HFYIDLPDEYANS
+1089 HFYIDLPEEYANS

-1121 GFDFKVDGHYSKDGL
+1121 GFDFKVDGHYTKDGL

>member
-1 MAYQSQSKRKLSKLV
+1 MAYQSQSKRILSKLV
-16 KKGVSISL
+16 KKAVGVTL

-36 AITSVNGETIV
+36 TITSVNGETIV

-58 GTILHAWCWSFNA
+58 GTVLHAWCWSFNA

-96 VGNGGDKKFTEQW
+96 VGNGGDKKFTNQW

-156 DYKKVSSEITSI
+156 DYSKVSSETKSI
-168 TKWNRGNNEIENWK
+168 NNWTHGADRISNWN
-182 SRWEVT
+182 SREEVT
-188 QKSLLGLWEWNTQN
+188 QKSLLGLWELNTQN
-202 PEVQQYL
+202 SEVQQYL
-209 LKFLKNAVADGAD
+209 LKFLKNAVSDGAD

-235 GEYPNEFGSNFWNV
+235 GEYPNQYGSNFWNV
-249 ILNNGTE
+249 ILNNGSE

-285 HSIRDM
+285 HSIREI
-291 LRNRNVHAGNLGNY
+291 LRNRNANAGNLGNY
-305 QAGVDP
+305 RAGVDP

-323 YANGKT
+323 YANGNT

-366 GGNGVRFPEKT
+366 GGKGVRFPEQT

-408 IRNPNGDTTV
+408 IRNPNGDTNV

-456 GKTYT
+456 GKIYT

-475 VLVLTNGE
+475 VLVLTKGE
-483 SFDNLASLS
+483 SFDDLASLS
-492 VQGYQEGS
+492 VQGYKEGI
-500 HTFLTDTLNL
+500 HTFLKDTLNL

-554 SAKNTKGQTVQSVY
+554 SAKNAKGETVQSVY
-568 RFTKEDPNANTTIY
+568 RFTKEDPNAN
-582 FDNPE
+582 
-587 NWNQVYAYMYS
+587 
-598 GADTV
+598 
-603 LLNKW
+603 
-608 PGTAMSKDSATGYY
+608 
-622 TITVPNSFISK
+622 
-633 GAKVLFTNNQG
+633 
-644 AQYPQNVG
+644 
-652 FEVNSNGLYSR
+652 
-663 DGFVKVVEKQITE
+663 
-676 PAVLGLKDQTTTEI
+676 
-690 TITDAIELILQASH
+690 
-704 VTDATYQ
+704 
-711 MNDGDA
+711 
-717 VSFNDGD
+717 
-724 KLTLGQD
+724 
-731 LKNGESL
+731 
-738 RLTLSAKDSAG
+738 
-749 KLVTKVYSI
+749 
-758 TKKVEEP
+758 
-765 ATQTTIRFENPDKW
+765 TTIRFENPDKW

-810 FAVTLP
+810 LAITLP
-816 TSYETDGV
+816 ISYETDGV

-837 QSVGFEFKSGGTYS
+837 QSLGFEFKSGGTYS
-851 KDGLVAEQPASEFKE
+851 KDGLVAEQPDSEFKE
-866 ESEEL
+866 ENEEL

-905 RSEYIGSQLVSK
+905 RSEYIGDQLVSK

-936 TKVPDIEQQITNRVY
+936 TKVPDIEQQLAHRVY

-1029 EIDGSHRAVLP
+1029 ELDGSHRAVLP

-1045 GFTRITFENPGGWS
+1045 DFTRITFENPGGWG
-1059 AANVYAYYGNPIQMP
+1059 AANVYAYYGHPIQMP

-1089 HFYIDLPDEYANS
+1089 HFYIDLPEEYANS

-1121 GFDFKVDGHYSKDGL
+1121 GFDFKVDGHYTKDGL

>member
-1 MAYQSQSKRKLSKLV
+1 MILSFCNRLHLANDLILKKRRVLIPLQLIARFKVINCRYIFSRKCERFLIIFYEVYMAYQSQSKRILSKLV
-16 KKGVSISL
+16 KKAVGVTL

-36 AITSVNGETIV
+36 TITSVNGETIV

-58 GTILHAWCWSFNA
+58 GTVLHAWCWSFNA

-96 VGNGGDKKFTEQW
+96 VGNGGDKKFTNQW

-156 DYKKVSSEITSI
+156 EYSKVSSEIKSI
-168 TKWNRGNNEIENWK
+168 NNWTHGADRISNWN
-182 SRWEVT
+182 SREEVT
-188 QKSLLGLWEWNTQN
+188 QKSLLGLWELNTQN

-209 LKFLKNAVADGAD
+209 LKFLKNAVSDGAD

-235 GEYPNEFGSNFWNV
+235 GEYPNQYGSNFWNV
-249 ILNNGTE
+249 ILNNGSE

-285 HSIRDM
+285 HSIREI
-291 LRNRNVHAGNLGNY
+291 LRNRNANAGNLGNY
-305 QAGVDP
+305 RAGVDP

-323 YANGKT
+323 YANGNT

-366 GGNGVRFPEKT
+366 GGKGVRFPEQT

-408 IRNPNGDTTV
+408 IRNPNGDTNV

-456 GKTYT
+456 GKIYT

-475 VLVLTNGE
+475 VLVLTKGE
-483 SFDNLASLS
+483 SFDDLASLS
-492 VQGYQEGS
+492 VQGYKEGI
-500 HTFLTDTLNL
+500 HTFLKDTLNL

-554 SAKNTKGQTVQSVY
+554 SAKNAKGETVQSVY
-568 RFTKEDPNANTTIY
+568 RFTKEDPNAN
-582 FDNPE
+582 
-587 NWNQVYAYMYS
+587 
-598 GADTV
+598 
-603 LLNKW
+603 
-608 PGTAMSKDSATGYY
+608 
-622 TITVPNSFISK
+622 
-633 GAKVLFTNNQG
+633 
-644 AQYPQNVG
+644 
-652 FEVNSNGLYSR
+652 
-663 DGFVKVVEKQITE
+663 
-676 PAVLGLKDQTTTEI
+676 
-690 TITDAIELILQASH
+690 
-704 VTDATYQ
+704 
-711 MNDGDA
+711 
-717 VSFNDGD
+717 
-724 KLTLGQD
+724 
-731 LKNGESL
+731 
-738 RLTLSAKDSAG
+738 
-749 KLVTKVYSI
+749 
-758 TKKVEEP
+758 
-765 ATQTTIRFENPDKW
+765 TTIRFENPDKW

-802 MEKDGTGL
+802 MEKDCTGL
-810 FAVTLP
+810 LAITLP
-816 TSYETDGV
+816 ISYETDGV

-837 QSVGFEFKSGGTYS
+837 QSLGFEFKSGGTYS
-851 KDGLVAEQPASEFKE
+851 KDGLVAEQPDSEFKE
-866 ESEEL
+866 ENEEL

-905 RSEYIGSQLVSK
+905 RSEYIGDQLVSK

-936 TKVPDIEQQITNRVY
+936 TKVPDIEQQLAHRVY

-1029 EIDGSHRAVLP
+1029 ELDGSHRAVLP

-1045 GFTRITFENPGGWS
+1045 DFTRITFENPGGWG

-1089 HFYIDLPDEYANS
+1089 HFYIDLPEEYANS

-1121 GFDFKVDGHYSKDGL
+1121 GFDFKVDGHYTKDGL

>member
-1 MAYQSQSKRKLSKLV
+1 MILSFCNRLHLANDLILKKRRVLIPLQLIARFKVINCRYIFSRKCERFLIIFYEVYMAYQSQSKRILSKLV
-16 KKGVSISL
+16 KKAVGVTL

-36 AITSVNGETIV
+36 TITSVNGETIV

-58 GTILHAWCWSFNA
+58 GTVLHAWCWSFNA

-96 VGNGGDKKFTEQW
+96 VGNGGDKKFTNQW

-156 DYKKVSSEITSI
+156 DYSKVSSEIKSI
-168 TKWNRGNNEIENWK
+168 NNWTHGADRISNWN
-182 SRWEVT
+182 SREEVT
-188 QKSLLGLWEWNTQN
+188 QKSLLGLWELNTQN

-209 LKFLKNAVADGAD
+209 LKFLKNAVSDGAD

-235 GEYPNEFGSNFWNV
+235 GEYPNQYGSNFWNV
-249 ILNNGTE
+249 ILNNGSE

-285 HSIRDM
+285 HSIREI
-291 LRNRNVHAGNLGNY
+291 LRNRNANAGNLGNY
-305 QAGVDP
+305 RAGVDP

-323 YANGKT
+323 YANGNT

-366 GGNGVRFPEKT
+366 GGKGVRFPEQT

-408 IRNPNGDTTV
+408 IRNPNGDTNV

-429 IANLSDSEKSLNTET
+429 IANLSDSEKNLNTET

-475 VLVLTNGE
+475 VLVLTKGE
-483 SFDNLASLS
+483 SFDDLASLS
-492 VQGYQEGS
+492 VQGYQEGI
-500 HTFLTDTLNL
+500 HTFLKDTLNL

-554 SAKNTKGQTVQSVY
+554 SAKNAKGETVQSVY
-568 RFTKEDPNANTTIY
+568 RFTKEDPKAN
-582 FDNPE
+582 
-587 NWNQVYAYMYS
+587 
-598 GADTV
+598 
-603 LLNKW
+603 
-608 PGTAMSKDSATGYY
+608 
-622 TITVPNSFISK
+622 
-633 GAKVLFTNNQG
+633 
-644 AQYPQNVG
+644 
-652 FEVNSNGLYSR
+652 
-663 DGFVKVVEKQITE
+663 
-676 PAVLGLKDQTTTEI
+676 
-690 TITDAIELILQASH
+690 
-704 VTDATYQ
+704 
-711 MNDGDA
+711 
-717 VSFNDGD
+717 
-724 KLTLGQD
+724 
-731 LKNGESL
+731 
-738 RLTLSAKDSAG
+738 
-749 KLVTKVYSI
+749 
-758 TKKVEEP
+758 
-765 ATQTTIRFENPDKW
+765 TTIRFENPDKW

-790 GEKLLGAWPGTK
+790 GDKLLGAWPGTK

-810 FAVTLP
+810 LAITLP
-816 TSYETDGV
+816 ISYETDGV

-837 QSVGFEFKSGGTYS
+837 QSLGFEFKSGGTYS
-851 KDGLVAEQPASEFKE
+851 KDGLVAEQPDSEFKE
-866 ESEEL
+866 ENEEL

-905 RSEYIGSQLVSK
+905 RSEYIGDQLVSK

-936 TKVPDIEQQITNRVY
+936 TKLPDIEQQIANRVY

-1029 EIDGSHRAVLP
+1029 ELDGSHRAVLP

-1045 GFTRITFENPGGWS
+1045 DFTRITFENPGGWG

-1089 HFYIDLPDEYANS
+1089 HFYIDLPEEYANS

-1121 GFDFKVDGHYSKDGL
+1121 GFDFKVDGHYTKDGL

>member
-1 MAYQSQSKRKLSKLV
+1 MILSFCNRLHLANDLILKKRRVLIPLQLIARFKVINCRYIFSRKCERFLIIFYEVYMAYQSQSKRILSKLV
-16 KKGVSISL
+16 KKAVGVTL

-36 AITSVNGETIV
+36 TITSVNGETIV

-58 GTILHAWCWSFNA
+58 GTVLHAWCWSFNA

-96 VGNGGDKKFTEQW
+96 VGNGGDKKFTNQW

-156 DYKKVSSEITSI
+156 DYSKVSSEIKSI
-168 TKWNRGNNEIENWK
+168 NNWTHGADRISNWN
-182 SRWEVT
+182 SREEVT
-188 QKSLLGLWEWNTQN
+188 QKSLLGLWELNTQN

-209 LKFLKNAVADGAD
+209 LKFLKNAVSDGAD

-235 GEYPNEFGSNFWNV
+235 GEYPNQYGSNFWNV
-249 ILNNGTE
+249 ILNNGSE

-285 HSIRDM
+285 HSIREI
-291 LRNRNVHAGNLGNY
+291 LRNRNANAGNLGNY
-305 QAGVDP
+305 RAGVDP

-323 YANGKT
+323 YANGNT

-366 GGNGVRFPEKT
+366 GGKGVRFPEQT

-408 IRNPNGDTTV
+408 IRNPNGDTNV

-456 GKTYT
+456 GKIYT

-475 VLVLTNGE
+475 VLVLTKGE
-483 SFDNLASLS
+483 SFDDLASLS
-492 VQGYQEGS
+492 VQGYQEGI
-500 HTFLTDTLNL
+500 HTFLKDTLNL

-554 SAKNTKGQTVQSVY
+554 SAKNAKGETVQSVY
-568 RFTKEDPNANTTIY
+568 RFTKEDPNAN
-582 FDNPE
+582 
-587 NWNQVYAYMYS
+587 
-598 GADTV
+598 
-603 LLNKW
+603 
-608 PGTAMSKDSATGYY
+608 
-622 TITVPNSFISK
+622 
-633 GAKVLFTNNQG
+633 
-644 AQYPQNVG
+644 
-652 FEVNSNGLYSR
+652 
-663 DGFVKVVEKQITE
+663 
-676 PAVLGLKDQTTTEI
+676 
-690 TITDAIELILQASH
+690 
-704 VTDATYQ
+704 
-711 MNDGDA
+711 
-717 VSFNDGD
+717 
-724 KLTLGQD
+724 
-731 LKNGESL
+731 
-738 RLTLSAKDSAG
+738 
-749 KLVTKVYSI
+749 
-758 TKKVEEP
+758 
-765 ATQTTIRFENPDKW
+765 TTIRFENPDKW

-810 FAVTLP
+810 LAITLP
-816 TSYETDGV
+816 ISYETDGV

-837 QSVGFEFKSGGTYS
+837 QSLGFKFKSGGTYS
-851 KDGLVAEQPASEFKE
+851 KDGLVAEQPDSEFKE
-866 ESEEL
+866 ENEEL

-905 RSEYIGSQLVSK
+905 RSEYIGDQLVSK

-936 TKVPDIEQQITNRVY
+936 TKVPHIEQQLAHRVY

-1029 EIDGSHRAVLP
+1029 ELDGSHRAVLP

-1045 GFTRITFENPGGWS
+1045 DFTRITFENPGGWG
-1059 AANVYAYYGNPIQMP
+1059 AANVYAYYGHPIQMP

-1089 HFYIDLPDEYANS
+1089 HFYIDLPEEYANS

-1121 GFDFKVDGHYSKDGL
+1121 GFDFKVDGHYTKDGL

>member
-1 MAYQSQSKRKLSKLV
+1 MAYQSQSKRILSKLV
-16 KKGVSISL
+16 KKAVGVTL

-36 AITSVNGETIV
+36 TITSVNGETIV

-58 GTILHAWCWSFNA
+58 GTVLHAWCWSFNA

-96 VGNGGDKKFTEQW
+96 VGNGGDKKFTNQW

-156 DYKKVSSEITSI
+156 DYSKVSSEIKSI
-168 TKWNRGNNEIENWK
+168 NNWTHGADRISNWN
-182 SRWEVT
+182 SREEVT
-188 QKSLLGLWEWNTQN
+188 QKSLLGLWELNTQN

-209 LKFLKNAVADGAD
+209 LKFLKNAVSDGAD

-235 GEYPNEFGSNFWNV
+235 GEYPNQYGSNFWNV
-249 ILNNGTE
+249 ILNNGSE

-285 HSIRDM
+285 HSIREI
-291 LRNRNVHAGNLGNY
+291 LRNRNANAGNLGNY
-305 QAGVDP
+305 RAGVDP

-323 YANGKT
+323 YANGNT

-366 GGNGVRFPEKT
+366 GGKGVRFPEQT

-408 IRNPNGDTTV
+408 IRNPNGDTNV

-456 GKTYT
+456 GKIYT

-475 VLVLTNGE
+475 VLVLTKGE
-483 SFDNLASLS
+483 SFDDLASLS
-492 VQGYQEGS
+492 VQGYKEGI
-500 HTFLTDTLNL
+500 HTFLKDTLNL

-554 SAKNTKGQTVQSVY
+554 SAKNAKGETVQSVY
-568 RFTKEDPNANTTIY
+568 RFTKEDPNAN
-582 FDNPE
+582 
-587 NWNQVYAYMYS
+587 
-598 GADTV
+598 
-603 LLNKW
+603 
-608 PGTAMSKDSATGYY
+608 
-622 TITVPNSFISK
+622 
-633 GAKVLFTNNQG
+633 
-644 AQYPQNVG
+644 
-652 FEVNSNGLYSR
+652 
-663 DGFVKVVEKQITE
+663 
-676 PAVLGLKDQTTTEI
+676 
-690 TITDAIELILQASH
+690 
-704 VTDATYQ
+704 
-711 MNDGDA
+711 
-717 VSFNDGD
+717 
-724 KLTLGQD
+724 
-731 LKNGESL
+731 
-738 RLTLSAKDSAG
+738 
-749 KLVTKVYSI
+749 
-758 TKKVEEP
+758 
-765 ATQTTIRFENPDKW
+765 TTIRFENPDKW

-810 FAVTLP
+810 LAITLP
-816 TSYETDGV
+816 ISYETDGV

-837 QSVGFEFKSGGTYS
+837 QSIGFEFKSGGTYS
-851 KDGLVAEQPASEFKE
+851 KDGLVAEQPDSEFKE
-866 ESEEL
+866 ENEEL

-905 RSEYIGSQLVSK
+905 RSEYIGDQLVSK

-936 TKVPDIEQQITNRVY
+936 TKVPDIEQQIAHRVY

-1029 EIDGSHRAVLP
+1029 ELDGSHRAVLP

-1045 GFTRITFENPGGWS
+1045 DFTRITFENPGGWG
-1059 AANVYAYYGNPIQMP
+1059 AANVYAYYGHPIQMP

-1089 HFYIDLPDEYANS
+1089 HFYIDLPEEYANS

-1121 GFDFKVDGHYSKDGL
+1121 GFDFKVDGHYTKDGL

>member
-1 MAYQSQSKRKLSKLV
+1 MAYQSQSKRILSKLV
-16 KKGVSISL
+16 KKAVGVTL

-36 AITSVNGETIV
+36 TITSVNGETIV

-58 GTILHAWCWSFNA
+58 GTVLHAWCWSFNA

-96 VGNGGDKKFTEQW
+96 VGNGGDKKFTNQW

-156 DYKKVSSEITSI
+156 DYSKVSSEIKSI
-168 TKWNRGNNEIENWK
+168 NNWTHGADRISNWN
-182 SRWEVT
+182 SREEVT
-188 QKSLLGLWEWNTQN
+188 QKSLLGLWELNTQN

-209 LKFLKNAVADGAD
+209 LKFLKNAVSDGAD

-235 GEYPNEFGSNFWNV
+235 GEYPNQYGSNFWNV
-249 ILNNGTE
+249 ILNNGSE

-285 HSIRDM
+285 HSIRET
-291 LRNRNVHAGNLGNY
+291 LRNRNANAGNLGNY
-305 QAGVDP
+305 RAGVDP

-323 YANGKT
+323 YANGNT

-366 GGNGVRFPEKT
+366 GGNGVRFPEQT

-408 IRNPNGDTTV
+408 IRNPNGDTSV

-444 KLANGTYKDQIS
+444 KLANGTYTDQIS

-475 VLVLTNGE
+475 VLVLTKGD
-483 SFDNLASLS
+483 DNLASLS
-492 VQGYQEGS
+492 VQGYQEGI

-554 SAKNTKGQTVQSVY
+554 SAKNAKGETVQSVY
-568 RFTKEDPNANTTIY
+568 RFTKEDPNAN
-582 FDNPE
+582 
-587 NWNQVYAYMYS
+587 
-598 GADTV
+598 
-603 LLNKW
+603 
-608 PGTAMSKDSATGYY
+608 
-622 TITVPNSFISK
+622 
-633 GAKVLFTNNQG
+633 
-644 AQYPQNVG
+644 
-652 FEVNSNGLYSR
+652 
-663 DGFVKVVEKQITE
+663 
-676 PAVLGLKDQTTTEI
+676 
-690 TITDAIELILQASH
+690 
-704 VTDATYQ
+704 
-711 MNDGDA
+711 
-717 VSFNDGD
+717 
-724 KLTLGQD
+724 
-731 LKNGESL
+731 
-738 RLTLSAKDSAG
+738 
-749 KLVTKVYSI
+749 
-758 TKKVEEP
+758 
-765 ATQTTIRFENPDKW
+765 TTIRFENPDKW

-810 FAVTLP
+810 LAITLP
-816 TSYETDGV
+816 ISYETDGV

-837 QSVGFEFKSGGTYS
+837 QSLGFEFKSGGTYS
-851 KDGLVAEQPASEFKE
+851 KDGLVPEKPKSEFKE
-866 ESEEL
+866 ENEEL

-905 RSEYIGSQLVSK
+905 RSEYIGDQLVSK

-936 TKVPDIEQQITNRVY
+936 TKVSNIEQKIAHRVY

-1029 EIDGSHRAVLP
+1029 ELDGSHRAVLP

-1045 GFTRITFENPGGWS
+1045 DFTRITFENPGGWG
-1059 AANVYAYYGNPIQMP
+1059 AANVYAYYGNPIQLP

-1089 HFYIDLPDEYANS
+1089 HFYIDLPEEYANS

-1121 GFDFKVDGHYSKDGL
+1121 GFDFKVDGHYTKDGL

>member
-1 MAYQSQSKRKLSKLV
+1 MAYQSQSKRILSKLV
-16 KKGVSISL
+16 KKAVGVTL

-36 AITSVNGETIV
+36 TITSVNGETIV

-58 GTILHAWCWSFNA
+58 GTVLHAWCWSFNA

-96 VGNGGDKKFTEQW
+96 VGNGGDKKFTNQW

-156 DYKKVSSEITSI
+156 DYSKVSSEIKSI
-168 TKWNRGNNEIENWK
+168 NNWTHGADRISNWN
-182 SRWEVT
+182 SREEVT
-188 QKSLLGLWEWNTQN
+188 QKSLLGLWELNTQN

-209 LKFLKNAVADGAD
+209 LKFLKNAVSDGAD

-235 GEYPNEFGSNFWNV
+235 GEYPNQYGSNFWNV
-249 ILNNGTE
+249 ILNNGSE

-285 HSIRDM
+285 HSIREI
-291 LRNRNVHAGNLGNY
+291 LRNRNANAGNLGNY
-305 QAGVDP
+305 RAGVDP

-323 YANGKT
+323 YANGNT

-366 GGNGVRFPEKT
+366 GGKGVRFPEQT

-408 IRNPNGDTTV
+408 IRNPNGDTNV

-456 GKTYT
+456 GKIYT

-475 VLVLTNGE
+475 VLVLTKGE
-483 SFDNLASLS
+483 SFDDLASLS
-492 VQGYQEGS
+492 VQGYKEGI
-500 HTFLTDTLNL
+500 HTFLKDTLNL

-554 SAKNTKGQTVQSVY
+554 SAKNAKGETVQSVY
-568 RFTKEDPNANTTIY
+568 RFTKEDPNAN
-582 FDNPE
+582 
-587 NWNQVYAYMYS
+587 
-598 GADTV
+598 
-603 LLNKW
+603 
-608 PGTAMSKDSATGYY
+608 
-622 TITVPNSFISK
+622 
-633 GAKVLFTNNQG
+633 
-644 AQYPQNVG
+644 
-652 FEVNSNGLYSR
+652 
-663 DGFVKVVEKQITE
+663 
-676 PAVLGLKDQTTTEI
+676 
-690 TITDAIELILQASH
+690 
-704 VTDATYQ
+704 
-711 MNDGDA
+711 
-717 VSFNDGD
+717 
-724 KLTLGQD
+724 
-731 LKNGESL
+731 
-738 RLTLSAKDSAG
+738 
-749 KLVTKVYSI
+749 
-758 TKKVEEP
+758 
-765 ATQTTIRFENPDKW
+765 TTIRFENPDKW

-810 FAVTLP
+810 LAITLP
-816 TSYETDGV
+816 ISYETDGV

-837 QSVGFEFKSGGTYS
+837 QSLGFEFKSGGTYS
-851 KDGLVAEQPASEFKE
+851 KDGLVAEQPDSEFKE
-866 ESEEL
+866 ENEEL

-905 RSEYIGSQLVSK
+905 RSEYIGDQLVSK

-936 TKVPDIEQQITNRVY
+936 TKVPDIEQQLAHRVY

-1029 EIDGSHRAVLP
+1029 ELDGSHRAVLP

-1045 GFTRITFENPGGWS
+1045 DFTRITFENPGGWG
-1059 AANVYAYYGNPIQMP
+1059 AANVYAYYGHPIQMP

-1089 HFYIDLPDEYANS
+1089 HFYIDLPEEYANS

-1121 GFDFKVDGHYSKDGL
+1121 GFDFKVDGHYTKDGL

>member
-1 MAYQSQSKRKLSKLV
+1 MAYQSKRILSKLV
-16 KKGVSISL
+16 KKAVSVTL
-24 ILSMF
+24 VLSMF

-36 AITSVNGETIV
+36 TITSVNGETIV

-58 GTILHAWCWSFNA
+58 GTVLHAWCWSFNS

-156 DYKKVSSEITSI
+156 DYNAISSEVKSI
-168 TKWNRGNNEIENWK
+168 PKWTHGNTLVENWG
-182 SRWEVT
+182 SRWDVT
-188 QKSLLGLWEWNTQN
+188 QNSLLKLWEWNTQN

-235 GEYPNEFGSNFWNV
+235 GEYPSEFGSNFWNV
-249 ILNNGTE
+249 ILNNGSE

-291 LRNRNVHAGNLGNY
+291 LRNRNANAGNLGNY

-366 GGNGVRFPEKT
+366 GGNGVRFPEQT
-377 KIGDAGSNLYKD
+377 KLGDAGSNLYKD

-408 IRNPNGDTTV
+408 IRNPNGDTNV

-475 VLVLTNGE
+475 VLVLTKGD
-483 SFDNLASLS
+483 DNLASLS

-554 SAKNTKGQTVQSVY
+554 SAKNAKGETVQSVY
-568 RFTKEDPNANTTIY
+568 RFTKEDPNAN
-582 FDNPE
+582 
-587 NWNQVYAYMYS
+587 
-598 GADTV
+598 
-603 LLNKW
+603 
-608 PGTAMSKDSATGYY
+608 
-622 TITVPNSFISK
+622 
-633 GAKVLFTNNQG
+633 
-644 AQYPQNVG
+644 
-652 FEVNSNGLYSR
+652 
-663 DGFVKVVEKQITE
+663 
-676 PAVLGLKDQTTTEI
+676 
-690 TITDAIELILQASH
+690 
-704 VTDATYQ
+704 
-711 MNDGDA
+711 
-717 VSFNDGD
+717 
-724 KLTLGQD
+724 
-731 LKNGESL
+731 
-738 RLTLSAKDSAG
+738 
-749 KLVTKVYSI
+749 
-758 TKKVEEP
+758 
-765 ATQTTIRFENPDKW
+765 TTIRFENPDKW

-790 GEKLLGAWPGTK
+790 GDKLLGAWPGTK

-810 FAVTLP
+810 LAITLP
-816 TSYETDGV
+816 ISYETDGV

-837 QSVGFEFKSGGTYS
+837 QSLGFEFKSGGTYS
-851 KDGLVAEQPASEFKE
+851 KDGLVAEKPESEFKE
-866 ESEEL
+866 ENEEL

-876 TEYVDNPELEKGQKV
+876 TEYVDNPELKKGQKV

-905 RSEYIGSQLVSK
+905 RSEYIGDQLVSK

-936 TKVPDIEQQITNRVY
+936 TKVPDIEQQIANRVY

-958 SKVYAYVYDNKGV
+958 SKVYTYVYDNKGV

-1059 AANVYAYYGNPIQMP
+1059 AANVYAYYGNLIQLP

-1089 HFYIDLPDEYANS
+1089 HFYIDLQEEYANS

-1121 GFDFKVDGHYSKDGL
+1121 GFDFKVDGHYTKDGL

>member
-1 MAYQSQSKRKLSKLV
+1 MILSFCNRLHLANDLILKKRRVLIPLQLIARFKVINCRYIFSRKCERFLIIFYEVYMAYQSQSKRILSKLV
-16 KKGVSISL
+16 KKAVGVTL

-36 AITSVNGETIV
+36 TITSVNGETIV

-58 GTILHAWCWSFNA
+58 GTVLHAWCWSFNA

-96 VGNGGDKKFTEQW
+96 VGNGGDKKFTNQW

-156 DYKKVSSEITSI
+156 DYSKVSSETKSI
-168 TKWNRGNNEIENWK
+168 NNWTHGADRISNWN
-182 SRWEVT
+182 SREEVT
-188 QKSLLGLWEWNTQN
+188 QKSLLGLWELNTQN
-202 PEVQQYL
+202 SEVQQYL
-209 LKFLKNAVADGAD
+209 LKFLKNAVSDGAD

-235 GEYPNEFGSNFWNV
+235 GEYPNQYGSNFWNV
-249 ILNNGTE
+249 ILNNGSE

-285 HSIRDM
+285 HSIREI
-291 LRNRNVHAGNLGNY
+291 LRNRNANAGNLGNY
-305 QAGVDP
+305 RAGVDP

-323 YANGKT
+323 YANGNT

-366 GGNGVRFPEKT
+366 GGKGVRFPEQT

-408 IRNPNGDTTV
+408 IRNPNGDTNV

-456 GKTYT
+456 GKIYT

-475 VLVLTNGE
+475 VLVLTKGE
-483 SFDNLASLS
+483 SFDDLASLS
-492 VQGYQEGS
+492 VQGYKEGI
-500 HTFLTDTLNL
+500 HTFLKDTLNL

-554 SAKNTKGQTVQSVY
+554 SAKNAKGETVQSVY
-568 RFTKEDPNANTTIY
+568 RFTKEDPNAN
-582 FDNPE
+582 
-587 NWNQVYAYMYS
+587 
-598 GADTV
+598 
-603 LLNKW
+603 
-608 PGTAMSKDSATGYY
+608 
-622 TITVPNSFISK
+622 
-633 GAKVLFTNNQG
+633 
-644 AQYPQNVG
+644 
-652 FEVNSNGLYSR
+652 
-663 DGFVKVVEKQITE
+663 
-676 PAVLGLKDQTTTEI
+676 
-690 TITDAIELILQASH
+690 
-704 VTDATYQ
+704 
-711 MNDGDA
+711 
-717 VSFNDGD
+717 
-724 KLTLGQD
+724 
-731 LKNGESL
+731 
-738 RLTLSAKDSAG
+738 
-749 KLVTKVYSI
+749 
-758 TKKVEEP
+758 
-765 ATQTTIRFENPDKW
+765 TTIRFENPDKW

-810 FAVTLP
+810 LAITLP
-816 TSYETDGV
+816 ISYETDGV

-837 QSVGFEFKSGGTYS
+837 QSLGFEFKSGGTYS
-851 KDGLVAEQPASEFKE
+851 KDGLVAEQPDSEFKE
-866 ESEEL
+866 ENEEL

-905 RSEYIGSQLVSK
+905 RSEYIGDQLVSK

-936 TKVPDIEQQITNRVY
+936 TKVPDIEQQLAHRVY

-1029 EIDGSHRAVLP
+1029 ELDGSHRAVLP

-1045 GFTRITFENPGGWS
+1045 DFTRITFENPGGWG
-1059 AANVYAYYGNPIQMP
+1059 AANVYAYYGHPIQMP

-1089 HFYIDLPDEYANS
+1089 HFYIDLPEEYANS

-1121 GFDFKVDGHYSKDGL
+1121 GFDFKVDGHYTKDGL

>member
-1 MAYQSQSKRKLSKLV
+1 MILSFCNRLHLANDLILKKRRVLIPLQLIARFKVINCRYIFSRKCERFLIIFYEVYMAYQSQSKRILSKLV
-16 KKGVSISL
+16 KKAVGVTL

-36 AITSVNGETIV
+36 TITSVNGETIV

-58 GTILHAWCWSFNA
+58 GTVLHAWCWSFNA

-96 VGNGGDKKFTEQW
+96 VGNGGDKKFTNQW

-156 DYKKVSSEITSI
+156 DYSKVSSEIKSI
-168 TKWNRGNNEIENWK
+168 NNWTHGADRISNWN
-182 SRWEVT
+182 SREEVT
-188 QKSLLGLWEWNTQN
+188 QKSLLGLWELNTQN

-209 LKFLKNAVADGAD
+209 LKFLKNAVSDGAD

-235 GEYPNEFGSNFWNV
+235 GEYPNQYGSNFWNV
-249 ILNNGTE
+249 ILNNGSE

-285 HSIRDM
+285 HSIREI
-291 LRNRNVHAGNLGNY
+291 LRNRNANAGNLGNY
-305 QAGVDP
+305 RAGVDP

-323 YANGKT
+323 YANGNT

-366 GGNGVRFPEKT
+366 GGKGVRFPEQT

-408 IRNPNGDTTV
+408 IRNPNGDTNV

-456 GKTYT
+456 GKIYT

-475 VLVLTNGE
+475 VLVLTKGE
-483 SFDNLASLS
+483 SFDDLASLS
-492 VQGYQEGS
+492 VQGYQEGI
-500 HTFLTDTLNL
+500 HTFLKDTLNL

-554 SAKNTKGQTVQSVY
+554 SAKNAKGETVQSVY
-568 RFTKEDPNANTTIY
+568 RFTKEDPNAN
-582 FDNPE
+582 
-587 NWNQVYAYMYS
+587 
-598 GADTV
+598 
-603 LLNKW
+603 
-608 PGTAMSKDSATGYY
+608 
-622 TITVPNSFISK
+622 
-633 GAKVLFTNNQG
+633 
-644 AQYPQNVG
+644 
-652 FEVNSNGLYSR
+652 
-663 DGFVKVVEKQITE
+663 
-676 PAVLGLKDQTTTEI
+676 
-690 TITDAIELILQASH
+690 
-704 VTDATYQ
+704 
-711 MNDGDA
+711 
-717 VSFNDGD
+717 
-724 KLTLGQD
+724 
-731 LKNGESL
+731 
-738 RLTLSAKDSAG
+738 
-749 KLVTKVYSI
+749 
-758 TKKVEEP
+758 
-765 ATQTTIRFENPDKW
+765 TTIRFENPDKW

-810 FAVTLP
+810 LAITLP
-816 TSYETDGV
+816 ISYETDGV

-837 QSVGFEFKSGGTYS
+837 QSLGFEFKSGGTYS
-851 KDGLVAEQPASEFKE
+851 KDGLVAEQPDSEFKE
-866 ESEEL
+866 ENEEL

-905 RSEYIGSQLVSK
+905 RSEYIGDQLVSK

-936 TKVPDIEQQITNRVY
+936 TKVPDIEQQIAHRVY

-1029 EIDGSHRAVLP
+1029 ELDGSHRAVLP

-1045 GFTRITFENPGGWS
+1045 DFTRITFENPGGWG

-1089 HFYIDLPDEYANS
+1089 HFYIDLPEEYANS

-1121 GFDFKVDGHYSKDGL
+1121 GFDFKVDGHYTKDGL

>member
-1 MAYQSQSKRKLSKLV
+1 MAYQSQSKRILSKLV
-16 KKGVSISL
+16 KKAVSVTL
-24 ILSMF
+24 VLSMF

-36 AITSVNGETIV
+36 TITSVNGETIV

-58 GTILHAWCWSFNA
+58 GTVLHAWCWSFNS

-156 DYKKVSSEITSI
+156 DYNAISSEVKSI
-168 TKWNRGNNEIENWK
+168 PKWTHGNTLIENWG
-182 SRWEVT
+182 SRWDVT
-188 QKSLLGLWEWNTQN
+188 QNSLLQLWEWNTQN
-202 PEVQQYL
+202 REVQQYL

-235 GEYPNEFGSNFWNV
+235 GEYPSEFGSNFWNV
-249 ILNNGTE
+249 ILNNGSE

-291 LRNRNVHAGNLGNY
+291 LRNRNANAGNLGNY

-329 DSESESAWMSD
+329 DSESETAWMSD

-366 GGNGVRFPEKT
+366 GGNGVRFPEQT
-377 KIGDAGSNLYKD
+377 KLGDAGSNLYKD

-408 IRNPNGDTTV
+408 IRNPNGDTNV

-475 VLVLTNGE
+475 VLVLTKGD
-483 SFDNLASLS
+483 DNLASLS

-554 SAKNTKGQTVQSVY
+554 SAKNAKGETVQSVY
-568 RFTKEDPNANTTIY
+568 RFTKEDPNAN
-582 FDNPE
+582 
-587 NWNQVYAYMYS
+587 
-598 GADTV
+598 
-603 LLNKW
+603 
-608 PGTAMSKDSATGYY
+608 
-622 TITVPNSFISK
+622 
-633 GAKVLFTNNQG
+633 
-644 AQYPQNVG
+644 
-652 FEVNSNGLYSR
+652 
-663 DGFVKVVEKQITE
+663 
-676 PAVLGLKDQTTTEI
+676 
-690 TITDAIELILQASH
+690 
-704 VTDATYQ
+704 
-711 MNDGDA
+711 
-717 VSFNDGD
+717 
-724 KLTLGQD
+724 
-731 LKNGESL
+731 
-738 RLTLSAKDSAG
+738 
-749 KLVTKVYSI
+749 
-758 TKKVEEP
+758 
-765 ATQTTIRFENPDKW
+765 TTIRFENPDKW

-790 GEKLLGAWPGTK
+790 GDKLLGAWPGTK

-810 FAVTLP
+810 LAITLP
-816 TSYETDGV
+816 ISYETDGV
-824 KVLFSNNKGAQYP
+824 KVVFSNNKGAQYP
-837 QSVGFEFKSGGTYS
+837 QSLGFEFKSGGTYS
-851 KDGLVAEQPASEFKE
+851 KDGLVAEKPESEFKE
-866 ESEEL
+866 ENEEL

-876 TEYVDNPELEKGQKV
+876 TEYVDNPELKKGQKV

-905 RSEYIGSQLVSK
+905 RSEYIGDQLVSK

-936 TKVPDIEQQITNRVY
+936 TKVPDIEQQIANRVY

-958 SKVYAYVYDNKGV
+958 SKVYTYVYDNKGV

-1059 AANVYAYYGNPIQMP
+1059 AANVYAYYGNLIQLP

-1089 HFYIDLPDEYANS
+1089 HFYIDLQEEYANS

-1121 GFDFKVDGHYSKDGL
+1121 GFDFKVDGHYTKDGL

>member
-1 MAYQSQSKRKLSKLV
+1 MILSFCNRLHLANDLILKKRRVLIPLQLIARFKVINCRYIFSRKCERFLIIFYEVYMAYQSQSKRILSKLV
-16 KKGVSISL
+16 KKAVGVTL

-36 AITSVNGETIV
+36 TITSVNGETIV

-58 GTILHAWCWSFNA
+58 GTVLHAWCWSFNA

-96 VGNGGDKKFTEQW
+96 VGNGGDKKFTNQW

-156 DYKKVSSEITSI
+156 DYSKVSSEIKSI
-168 TKWNRGNNEIENWK
+168 NNWTHGADRISNWN
-182 SRWEVT
+182 SREEVT
-188 QKSLLGLWEWNTQN
+188 QKSLLGLWELNTQN

-209 LKFLKNAVADGAD
+209 LKFLKNAVSDGAD

-235 GEYPNEFGSNFWNV
+235 GEYPNQYGSNFWNV
-249 ILNNGTE
+249 ILNNGSE

-285 HSIRDM
+285 HSIREI
-291 LRNRNVHAGNLGNY
+291 LRNRNANAGNLGNY
-305 QAGVDP
+305 RAGVDP

-323 YANGKT
+323 YANGNT

-366 GGNGVRFPEKT
+366 GGKGVRFPEQT

-408 IRNPNGDTTV
+408 IRNPNGDTNV

-456 GKTYT
+456 SKTYT

-475 VLVLTNGE
+475 VLVLTKGE

-554 SAKNTKGQTVQSVY
+554 SAKNAKGETVQSVY
-568 RFTKEDPNANTTIY
+568 RFTKEDPNAN
-582 FDNPE
+582 
-587 NWNQVYAYMYS
+587 
-598 GADTV
+598 
-603 LLNKW
+603 
-608 PGTAMSKDSATGYY
+608 
-622 TITVPNSFISK
+622 
-633 GAKVLFTNNQG
+633 
-644 AQYPQNVG
+644 
-652 FEVNSNGLYSR
+652 
-663 DGFVKVVEKQITE
+663 
-676 PAVLGLKDQTTTEI
+676 
-690 TITDAIELILQASH
+690 
-704 VTDATYQ
+704 
-711 MNDGDA
+711 
-717 VSFNDGD
+717 
-724 KLTLGQD
+724 
-731 LKNGESL
+731 
-738 RLTLSAKDSAG
+738 
-749 KLVTKVYSI
+749 
-758 TKKVEEP
+758 
-765 ATQTTIRFENPDKW
+765 TTIRFENPDKW

-810 FAVTLP
+810 LAITLP
-816 TSYETDGV
+816 ISYETDGV

-837 QSVGFEFKSGGTYS
+837 QSLGFEFKSGGTYS
-851 KDGLVAEQPASEFKE
+851 KDGLVAEQPDSEFKE
-866 ESEEL
+866 ENEEL

-905 RSEYIGSQLVSK
+905 RSEYIGDQLVSK

-936 TKVPDIEQQITNRVY
+936 TKVPDIEQQLAHRVY

-1029 EIDGSHRAVLP
+1029 ELDGSHRAVLP

-1045 GFTRITFENPGGWS
+1045 DFTRITFENPGGWG

-1089 HFYIDLPDEYANS
+1089 HFYIDLPEEYANS

-1121 GFDFKVDGHYSKDGL
+1121 GFDFKVDGHYTKDGL

>member
-1 MAYQSQSKRKLSKLV
+1 MAYQSQRKSKLSKLV

-24 ILSMF
+24 VLSMF

-156 DYKKVSSEITSI
+156 DYNAISSEVKSI
-168 TKWNRGNNEIENWK
+168 TKWTHGNTLIENWG
-182 SRWEVT
+182 SRWDVT
-188 QKSLLGLWEWNTQN
+188 QNALLQLWEWNTQN

-256 FQYGEVLQDNISR
+256 FQYGEILQDNISR

-280 ASQYG
+280 ASEYG
-285 HSIRDM
+285 HSIREI
-291 LRNRNVHAGNLGNY
+291 LRNRNANAGNLGNY
-305 QAGVDP
+305 RAGVDP

-366 GGNGVRFPEKT
+366 GGNGVRFPEQT

-389 PTIVAVNKFH
+389 PTIAAVNKFH

-429 IANLSDSEKSLNTET
+429 IANLSDSEKGLNTET

-568 RFTKEDPNANTTIY
+568 RFTKEDPNSNTTIY

-598 GADTV
+598 GTDTV

-652 FEVNSNGLYSR
+652 FEVKSNGLYSR

-676 PAVLGLKDQTTTEI
+676 PET
-690 TITDAIELILQASH
+690 
-704 VTDATYQ
+704 
-711 MNDGDA
+711 
-717 VSFNDGD
+717 
-724 KLTLGQD
+724 
-731 LKNGESL
+731 
-738 RLTLSAKDSAG
+738 
-749 KLVTKVYSI
+749 
-758 TKKVEEP
+758 
-765 ATQTTIRFENPDKW
+765 TQTTIRFENPDKW

-790 GEKLLGAWPGTK
+790 GDKLLGAWPGTK

-810 FAVTLP
+810 FAITLP

-891 TRVEG
+891 TRIEG

-905 RSEYIGSQLVSK
+905 RSEYIGDQLVSK

-936 TKVPDIEQQITNRVY
+936 TKVPDIEQQIANRVY

-1045 GFTRITFENPGGWS
+1045 GFTRISFENPGGWS

-1089 HFYIDLPDEYANS
+1089 HFYIDLPEEYANS

-1121 GFDFKVDGHYSKDGL
+1121 GFDFKVDGHYTKDGL

>member
-1 MAYQSQSKRKLSKLV
+1 MDYQSKRILSKLV
-16 KKGVSISL
+16 KKAVSVTL
-24 ILSMF
+24 VLSMF

-36 AITSVNGETIV
+36 TITSVNGETIV

-58 GTILHAWCWSFNA
+58 GTVLHAWCWSFNS

-156 DYKKVSSEITSI
+156 DYNAISSEVKSI
-168 TKWNRGNNEIENWK
+168 PKWTHGNTKIENWG
-182 SRWEVT
+182 SRWDVT
-188 QKSLLGLWEWNTQN
+188 QNSLLQLWEWNTQN

-235 GEYPNEFGSNFWNV
+235 GEYPSEFGSNFWNV
-249 ILNNGTE
+249 ILNNGSE

-291 LRNRNVHAGNLGNY
+291 LRNRNANAGNLGNY

-323 YANGKT
+323 YANGKN
-329 DSESESAWMSD
+329 DSDSESAWMSD

-366 GGNGVRFPEKT
+366 GGNGVRFPEQT
-377 KIGDAGSNLYKD
+377 KLGDAGSNLYKD

-408 IRNPNGDTTV
+408 IRNPNGDTNV

-475 VLVLTNGE
+475 VLVLTKGD
-483 SFDNLASLS
+483 DNLASLS

-554 SAKNTKGQTVQSVY
+554 SAKNAKGETVQSVY
-568 RFTKEDPNANTTIY
+568 RFTKEDPNAN
-582 FDNPE
+582 
-587 NWNQVYAYMYS
+587 
-598 GADTV
+598 
-603 LLNKW
+603 
-608 PGTAMSKDSATGYY
+608 
-622 TITVPNSFISK
+622 
-633 GAKVLFTNNQG
+633 
-644 AQYPQNVG
+644 
-652 FEVNSNGLYSR
+652 
-663 DGFVKVVEKQITE
+663 
-676 PAVLGLKDQTTTEI
+676 
-690 TITDAIELILQASH
+690 
-704 VTDATYQ
+704 
-711 MNDGDA
+711 
-717 VSFNDGD
+717 
-724 KLTLGQD
+724 
-731 LKNGESL
+731 
-738 RLTLSAKDSAG
+738 
-749 KLVTKVYSI
+749 
-758 TKKVEEP
+758 
-765 ATQTTIRFENPDKW
+765 TTIRFENPDKW

-790 GEKLLGAWPGTK
+790 GDKLLGAWPGTK

-810 FAVTLP
+810 LAITLP
-816 TSYETDGV
+816 ISYETDGV

-837 QSVGFEFKSGGTYS
+837 QSLGFEFKSGGTYS
-851 KDGLVAEQPASEFKE
+851 KDGLVAEKPESEFKE
-866 ESEEL
+866 ENEEL

-876 TEYVDNPELEKGQKV
+876 TEYVDNPELKKGQKV

-905 RSEYIGSQLVSK
+905 RSEYIGDQLVSK

-936 TKVPDIEQQITNRVY
+936 TKVPDIEQQIANRVY

-958 SKVYAYVYDNKGV
+958 SKVYTYVYDNKGV

-1059 AANVYAYYGNPIQMP
+1059 AANVYAYYGNLIQLP

-1089 HFYIDLPDEYANS
+1089 HFYIDLQEEYANS

-1121 GFDFKVDGHYSKDGL
+1121 GFDFKVDGHYTKDGL